1 MVGKVASAIAE
12 GIIRSGSDVE
22 NLKRLGYLTEESAQ
36 NPRAVKSARTK
47 YEKALKTSEAKLLRE
62 KSNIEGETVVSRGQL
77 EERPTLRPEDIEDT
91 VLVAHKGDITATDVT
106 IKELGGIEL
115 PEEVTSFGG
124 ANFPRMAR
132 NKEAEVY
139 WASMKS
145 AATPL
150 QNKAEVLEIVQDMP
164 VSAVYMSMGREGNY
178 FNQAFA
184 DALLQK
190 TQALNPP
197 KSAMDQFDAEIR
209 KSRPDWVGIR
219 SPEARSQLL
228 GVGGFKM
235 EGAGKLRST
244 FVSEIQKARYRDQG
258 FATIGNLEKALTDPD
273 LVGAQLGEAGYTVGQ
288 IGGDFGLPPI
298 DTHPSYNTGIRGRY
312 LGGFER
318 QVPPDVLFP
327 DAWKKLGEELTKP
340 TKGGAPKPLNYAQMV
355 DALSKRK
362 DLFQIADARWSDSV
376 SKWLEDNPKKGMKAA
391 IYAMGLPLPALMLLD
406 PQQAQAEA
414 IDAVY
419 SSVDGELTDEQLGS
433 VSRYMQ
439 IQNAYATMY
448 GQTAQPE
455 VYDSQLMSV
464 DMLPQTYQPTF
475 QNDDVTGKVLEA
487 RQGADL
493 SPYDR
498 AMMKAQ
504 VKQEPMTPFEA
515 IPARAERFAREVTIP
530 AISDIAGGLIEAP
543 RQAVAGFLD
552 ATAEAARMMESI
564 IPLGTISGAEPEYLE
579 IEADPRTVTGAGV
592 RAISQFVTGFIPALR
607 GVKALGV
614 TGIAAPAAAGAI
626 ADATVFDPQEDRLSN
641 LIQEVPAL
649 QNPVTEYLAAGPE
662 DTDAEGRLKNAIEGL
677 ALGGAG
683 DSVLQGIKLVKSR
696 RALVEVAE
704 AEGKPV
710 EQMIEE
716 AMATMKGGTP
726 APREMPP
733 GQEYIP
739 FDEAAEAVQPTIR
752 VPEFKPGTTEADPEA
767 ARNINLANLNTTEDV
782 STLIDEV
789 AKADAPNINE
799 ARRQKITN
807 DELPKLADDLGMTVE
822 DLLAR
827 RQGEAFNAEQI
838 LAARKVLVASGENL
852 VKLAGAAKNGSE
864 MDLALF
870 RRAMAQ
876 HRAIQSQ
883 VSGMTAEAGRA
894 LQSFRIVAASS
905 REQERLI
912 KEALQTTGGEAVS
925 RDMAAMLSELDSP
938 EKIGRFVKDANR
950 ATTKDQLYEI
960 WINGLLSSPT
970 THMVNILSNVMV
982 VGLTVGER
990 KIASSIGG
998 NIPPGETSAQL
1009 KGVVDGARDGF
1020 RLAWNVLKTGEPT
1033 DPLQKVEAEKFRA
1046 ITSENLNI
1054 AGPAGRFADFMG
1066 EAVRVPGRLLTAG
1079 DEFFKSVGYRME
1091 LYSQA
1096 YRQAFNEGLRDEAAA
1111 KRVVQI
1117 IENPPENIK
1126 QAAVDASR
1134 YQTFTNQ
1141 LGKTGKA
1148 VEQVRNNIPYARV
1161 VMPFVRTPV
1170 NIMSYTFERTPLAP
1184 LSGAFRE
1191 EIAAG
1196 GARRDLAMGKL
1207 IAGSMVMAVSAD
1219 LVLSGSVTGAGPTNP
1234 NMRNIMRA
1242 TGWQPYSLKVG
1253 DKYYAYNRLDPV
1265 GALLGLSADVT
1276 EIIGQTSEAEASQLA
1291 TAAALSVAQ
1300 NMASKTYMSGV
1311 TDFFDAFFGAST
1323 DPEAK
1328 NYKLDRYLQRMASSI
1343 IPASVANI
1351 ERTLNPELSATY
1363 GYLDRIKSRIPG
1375 YSEDLP
1381 PRRNIFGEPIVL
1393 EGGIGPDIMSPIYES
1408 TVKDDPV
1415 ADEMVRQ
1422 QVAVGMPRRQI
1433 QGIELD
1439 AQQYDRYVLL
1449 YSGIE
1454 AQMSLKKQ
1462 LRAMFD
1468 TRSYKNATDGPEGG
1482 KALMIKSVFTAY
1494 RDMAQQQM
1502 LAEDDQLTN
1511 QITLAQ
1517 EQRVE
1522 QLLGR

>member
-1 MVGKVASAIAE
+1 MVSKLITEVAE
-12 GIIRSGSDVE
+12 GVARAGAEAPKSGFKAYHGTPYQFEQFDLEKIGRGEGAQMYGYGLYFADEADTARGYRRNINADKLEAMNARMSEIAKELPKYEITGQYRQFNDPKGFELAAEYDRLMEDRSALKEFNITIGGQDINDVYNSLTGAKATDLDYQKAEIIEQIMIDGDTLGVVQRQEEYDAYPEDVYKWFKETVEPNFDAPGALYEVSINADPKYFLDWNAPMSRQSKEVQEAFGWSPKDAPSFTADDAVRSEGV
-22 NLKRLGYLTEESAQ
+22 NPLTRYRVPGY
-36 NPRAVKSARTK
+36 PGARTK
-47 YEKALKTSEAKLLRE
+47 EQAAENANKKAQELATEGLYGERAYYDLASE
-62 KSNIEGETVVSRGQL
+62 VSGRDAL
-77 EERPTLRPEDIEDT
+77 EI
-91 VLVAHKGDITATDVT
+91 ATDRA
-106 IKELGGIEL
+106 KERGIQGIRYEDPHASAGSKNYVIFDPRIIEISKQYGIAL
-115 PEEVTSFGG
+115 PMAGLML
-124 ANFPRMAR
+124 ANQ
-132 NKEAEVY
+132 EAE
-139 WASMKS
+139 AAESM
-145 AATPL
+145 
-150 QNKAEVLEIVQDMP
+150 
-164 VSAVYMSMGREGNY
+164 
-178 FNQAFA
+178 
-184 DALLQK
+184 
-190 TQALNPP
+190 
-197 KSAMDQFDAEIR
+197 
-209 KSRPDWVGIR
+209 
-219 SPEARSQLL
+219 
-228 GVGGFKM
+228 
-235 EGAGKLRST
+235 
-244 FVSEIQKARYRDQG
+244 
-258 FATIGNLEKALTDPD
+258 ALTTEPR
-273 LVGAQLGEAGYTVGQ
+273 
-288 IGGDFGLPPI
+288 PPM
-298 DTHPSYNTGIRGRY
+298 R
-312 LGGFER
+312 
-318 QVPPDVLFP
+318 
-327 DAWKKLGEELTKP
+327 
-340 TKGGAPKPLNYAQMV
+340 M
-355 DALSKRK
+355 
-362 DLFQIADARWSDSV
+362 
-376 SKWLEDNPKKGMKAA
+376 
-391 IYAMGLPLPALMLLD
+391 
-406 PQQAQAEA
+406 
-414 IDAVY
+414 
-419 SSVDGELTDEQLGS
+419 
-433 VSRYMQ
+433 
-439 IQNAYATMY
+439 
-448 GQTAQPE
+448 
-455 VYDSQLMSV
+455 
-464 DMLPQTYQPTF
+464 PTF
-475 QNDDVTGKVLEA
+475 ENDDATGKVLDA

-504 VKQEPMTPFEA
+504 AEQEPMSLYEA

-530 AISDIAGGLIEAP
+530 VARDVFGGLIEAP
-543 RQAVAGFLD
+543 RQALAGFLD
-552 ATAEAARMMESI
+552 ATAEAAKILDEAMGIEDV
-564 IPLGTISGAEPEYLE
+564 EYLT

-592 RAISQFVTGFIPALR
+592 RSISQFLTGFVPALR
-607 GVKALGV
+607 GVKAAGLKGV
-614 TGIAAPAAAGAI
+614 MAPATAGAF

-649 QNPVTEYLAAGPE
+649 QNPVTEYLAAGPD
-662 DTDAEGRLKNAIEGL
+662 DTDAEGRLKNAVEGL
-677 ALGGAG
+677 ALGGIADG
-683 DSVLQGIKLVKSR
+683 LMQGIKLVKSR
-696 RALVEVAE
+696 KALVETAE
-704 AEGKPV
+704 AEGKTV
-710 EQMIEE
+710 QGLMDE
-716 AMATMKGGTP
+716 AVATMKGGIP
-726 APREMPP
+726 VPDVMPP

-752 VPEFKPGTTEADPEA
+752 VAKFKPGTTEADPEA
-767 ARNINLANLNTTEDV
+767 AQNINLANLNTTEDV

-789 AKADAPNINE
+789 AKADAPNIND

-807 DELPKLADDLGMTVE
+807 DELPKLADDLGMTVD

-838 LAARKVLVASGENL
+838 LAARKILVASGENL
-852 VKLAGAAKNGSE
+852 VKLANAAKNGSE

-894 LQSFRIVAASS
+894 LQSFRVVAASS

-912 KEALQTTGGEAVS
+912 KEALETTGGEAVS

-970 THMVNILSNVMV
+970 THMVNILSNTMV
-982 VGLTVGER
+982 AALSVGER
-990 KIASSIGG
+990 KIASAIGP

-1009 KGVVDGARDGF
+1009 KGLVDGARDGF
-1020 RLAWNVLKTGEPT
+1020 RLAWNALKTGEPT

-1046 ITSENLNI
+1046 VTSENLNI

-1066 EAVRVPGRLLTAG
+1066 EMIRVPGRLLTAG

-1091 LYSQA
+1091 LYAQA

-1111 KRVVQI
+1111 KRVIEI
-1117 IENPPENIK
+1117 IENPPENIR
-1126 QAAVDASR
+1126 QSAIDAAR

-1184 LSGAFRE
+1184 LSSSFRE

-1196 GARRDLAMGKL
+1196 GARRDLALGKL
-1207 IAGSMVMAVSAD
+1207 IAGSMAMAVSAD
-1219 LVLSGSVTGAGPTNP
+1219 LVMSGSITGAGPTNRD
-1234 NMRNIMRA
+1234 MRNIMRA
-1242 TGWQPYSLKVG
+1242 TGWQPYSIKVG

-1276 EIIGQTSEAEASQLA
+1276 EIIGQTTEAEASQLA

-1323 DPEAK
+1323 DPEAN
-1328 NYKLDRYLQRMASSI
+1328 NYKLDRYLQRMVASV

-1351 ERTLNPELSATY
+1351 ERTMSPEMSATY
-1363 GYLDRIKSRIPG
+1363 GYIDRIKSRLPG

-1381 PRRNIFGEPIVL
+1381 PRRNIFGEPVVL
-1393 EGGIGPDIMSPIYES
+1393 EGGIGPDIMSPIYTS
-1408 TVKDDPV
+1408 TVKDDPI

-1422 QVAVGMPRRQI
+1422 QVAIGMPRRQI
-1433 QGIELD
+1433 KGVELD
-1439 AQQYDRYVLL
+1439 AQQYDRYILL

-1454 AQMSLKKQ
+1454 ADYTLREQ
-1462 LRAMFD
+1462 LSIMFD
-1468 TRSYKNATDGPEGG
+1468 SREYKNASDGPEGG

-1494 RDMAQQQM
+1494 RDMAQAQM

-1511 QITLAQ
+1511 QVTLAQ

-1522 QLLGR
+1522 KLLGR

>member
-1 MVGKVASAIAE
+1 MVSKVITAVAE
-12 GIIRSGSDVE
+12 GVAKAGPETPKSGFKAYHGTPHEFEQFDIEKIGTGEGAQAYGYGLYFAEREDIARGYRDSLSQGVKPEFRPSNKANMKDWEKEAKQFFPEDKEMQAAFTLFNQMPNKEAILAEYDFVTSQPFNKGKPYTWNDIEFSRERLSDLSDVFYDPGNIYEVNIKAGEDELINWDKPVAEQSPKIRDALLKLEGVDE
-22 NLKRLGYLTEESAQ
+22 NTKGEFAYYRLAPQATGKEAQ
-36 NPRAVKSARTK
+36 KQAT
-47 YEKALKTSEAKLLRE
+47 EKA
-62 KSNIEGETVVSRGQL
+62 
-77 EERPTLRPEDIEDT
+77 
-91 VLVAHKGDITATDVT
+91 
-106 IKELGGIEL
+106 KELGI
-115 PEEVTSFGG
+115 
-124 ANFPRMAR
+124 
-132 NKEAEVY
+132 K
-139 WASMKS
+139 
-145 AATPL
+145 
-150 QNKAEVLEIVQDMP
+150 
-164 VSAVYMSMGREGNY
+164 
-178 FNQAFA
+178 
-184 DALLQK
+184 
-190 TQALNPP
+190 
-197 KSAMDQFDAEIR
+197 
-209 KSRPDWVGIR
+209 GIR
-219 SPEARSQLL
+219 YADGFSRKTE
-228 GVGGFKM
+228 GGTSNFVIFDPRIIEISKQYGIALPM
-235 EGAGKLRST
+235 AGL
-244 FVSEIQKARYRDQG
+244 ILANQD
-258 FATIGNLEKALTDPD
+258 
-273 LVGAQLGEAGYTVGQ
+273 
-288 IGGDFGLPPI
+288 
-298 DTHPSYNTGIRGRY
+298 
-312 LGGFER
+312 
-318 QVPPDVLFP
+318 
-327 DAWKKLGEELTKP
+327 
-340 TKGGAPKPLNYAQMV
+340 
-355 DALSKRK
+355 
-362 DLFQIADARWSDSV
+362 
-376 SKWLEDNPKKGMKAA
+376 
-391 IYAMGLPLPALMLLD
+391 
-406 PQQAQAEA
+406 AQAAESMA
-414 IDAVY
+414 LITEPRPPMRV
-419 SSVDGELTDEQLGS
+419 
-433 VSRYMQ
+433 
-439 IQNAYATMY
+439 
-448 GQTAQPE
+448 
-455 VYDSQLMSV
+455 
-464 DMLPQTYQPTF
+464 PTF
-475 QNDDVTGKVLEA
+475 ENDDATGKVLDA

-504 VKQEPMTPFEA
+504 AQQEPMTPFEA
-515 IPARAERFAREVTIP
+515 IPARAERFAREVTLP
-530 AISDIAGGLIEAP
+530 AFRDIFGGAIEAP

-552 ATAEAARMMESI
+552 ATAEAARVMESI
-564 IPLGTISGAEPEYLE
+564 IPLGTISGAEPEYIE

-592 RAISQFVTGFIPALR
+592 RAISQFLTGFIPALR

-614 TGIAAPAAAGAI
+614 TGVAAPAAAGAI

-641 LIQEVPAL
+641 LIQDVPAL
-649 QNPVTEYLAAGPE
+649 QNPITEYLAAGPE
-662 DTDAEGRLKNAIEGL
+662 DTDAEGRFKNAIEGL
-677 ALGGAG
+677 ALGGVADG
-683 DSVLQGIKLVKSR
+683 IIQGVRLVKNR
-696 RALVEVAE
+696 RALVEAAE

-716 AMATMKGGTP
+716 AMATMKGGMP
-726 APREMPP
+726 VPRDVMPP

-807 DELPKLADDLGMTVE
+807 DELPKLADDLGMTVD

-827 RQGEAFNAEQI
+827 RQGAAFNAEQI
-838 LAARKVLVASGENL
+838 LAARKILVASGENL
-852 VKLAGAAKNGSE
+852 VKLANAAKNGSE

-870 RRAMAQ
+870 RRAMSQ

-894 LQSFRIVAASS
+894 LQSFRVVAASS

-912 KEALQTTGGEAVS
+912 KEALETTGGEAVS

-950 ATTKDQLYEI
+950 ATTKDQLYEV

-970 THMVNILSNVMV
+970 THMVNILSNTIVAA
-982 VGLTVGER
+982 LTVGER
-990 KIASSIGG
+990 KIASAIGP

-1009 KGVVDGARDGF
+1009 KGLVDGARDGF
-1020 RLAWNVLKTGEPT
+1020 RLAWNALKTGEPT
-1033 DPLQKVEAEKFRA
+1033 DPMQKVEAEKFRA
-1046 ITSENLNI
+1046 VTSENLNI

-1066 EAVRVPGRLLTAG
+1066 EAIRVPGRLLTAG
-1079 DEFFKSVGYRME
+1079 DEYFKSVGYRME
-1091 LYSQA
+1091 LYAQA
-1096 YRQAFNEGLRDEAAA
+1096 YRQAFNEGLRDEAVA
-1111 KRVVQI
+1111 KRAVEI

-1126 QAAVDASR
+1126 QAAIDASR

-1170 NIMSYTFERTPLAP
+1170 NVMSYAFERTPLAP
-1184 LSGAFRE
+1184 LSSSFRE

-1196 GARRDLAMGKL
+1196 GARRDLALGKL
-1207 IAGSMVMAVSAD
+1207 IAGSMAMAVSAD
-1219 LVLSGSVTGAGPTNP
+1219 LVLSGSITGAGPTNP
-1234 NMRNIMRA
+1234 KMRNIMRA
-1242 TGWQPYSLKVG
+1242 TGWQPYSIKVG

-1276 EIIGQTSEAEASQLA
+1276 EIIGQTTEAEAAQIA

-1311 TDFFDAFFGAST
+1311 TDFFDAFFSASL
-1323 DPEAK
+1323 DPESS
-1328 NYKLDRYLQRMASSI
+1328 NYKLTSYLQRMAASVV
-1343 IPASVANI
+1343 PASVANI
-1351 ERTLNPELSATY
+1351 ERFLSPEMSATY
-1363 GYLDRIKSRIPG
+1363 GFLDRVKSRIPG
-1375 YSEDLP
+1375 YSDDLP
-1381 PRRNIFGEPIVL
+1381 PRRNIFGEPVVL
-1393 EGGIGPDIMSPIYES
+1393 EGGIGPDIMSPIYTS
-1408 TVKDDPV
+1408 TAKDDPV

-1454 AQMSLKKQ
+1454 APTSLKDQ
-1462 LRAMFD
+1462 LRTMFN
-1468 TRSYKNATDGPEGG
+1468 TREYKNASDGPEGG

-1494 RDMAQQQM
+1494 RDMAQAQM

-1522 QLLGR
+1522 KLLGR

>member
-1 MVGKVASAIAE
+1 MSRAKLIELSRRALDGDEAAVASLRTEDVDVPDQDLLRRAKNRINRIEQEAMRVPFE
-12 GIIRSGSDVE
+12 KPKTGFKAYHGTPYRFDEFDVE
-22 NLKRLGYLTEESAQ
+22 RIGRGEGAQMYGYGLYFADEADTARGYRRNINADKLDAMNNRMSEIAKELPKYDIPGQYRQYNDPKGFELAAEYDRLMEDRSA
-36 NPRAVKSARTK
+36 
-47 YEKALKTSEAKLLRE
+47 LRE
-62 KSNIEGETVVSRGQL
+62 FNITIGGR
-77 EERPTLRPEDIEDT
+77 DINDFYSGLT
-91 VLVAHKGDITATDVT
+91 GARATD
-106 IKELGGIEL
+106 LD
-115 PEEVTSFGG
+115 
-124 ANFPRMAR
+124 
-132 NKEAEVY
+132 Y
-139 WASMKS
+139 
-145 AATPL
+145 
-150 QNKAEVLEIVQDMP
+150 QKAEIIEQIMIDGDMLGVVQRQEEYDAYPEGVYKWFKETIEPNFDAPGALYEVGIRADKSELLDWNKP
-164 VSAVYMSMGREGNY
+164 VSEQPPAIR
-178 FNQAFA
+178 
-184 DALLQK
+184 DALLEKGIKETADGRTVYYGLAADAKGRDAQK
-190 TQALNPP
+190 KATEA
-197 KSAMDQFDAEIR
+197 AEKLGI
-209 KSRPDWVGIR
+209 KGIR
-219 SPEARSQLL
+219 YEDPQARAGSKNYVIFDPRTIDIATRYGIALPMAGLMLANQEAEAAES
-228 GVGGFKM
+228 M
-235 EGAGKLRST
+235 
-244 FVSEIQKARYRDQG
+244 
-258 FATIGNLEKALTDPD
+258 ALTTEPR
-273 LVGAQLGEAGYTVGQ
+273 
-288 IGGDFGLPPI
+288 PPM
-298 DTHPSYNTGIRGRY
+298 R
-312 LGGFER
+312 
-318 QVPPDVLFP
+318 
-327 DAWKKLGEELTKP
+327 
-340 TKGGAPKPLNYAQMV
+340 M
-355 DALSKRK
+355 
-362 DLFQIADARWSDSV
+362 
-376 SKWLEDNPKKGMKAA
+376 
-391 IYAMGLPLPALMLLD
+391 
-406 PQQAQAEA
+406 
-414 IDAVY
+414 
-419 SSVDGELTDEQLGS
+419 
-433 VSRYMQ
+433 
-439 IQNAYATMY
+439 
-448 GQTAQPE
+448 
-455 VYDSQLMSV
+455 
-464 DMLPQTYQPTF
+464 PTF
-475 QNDDVTGKVLEA
+475 ENDDATGKVLDA

-493 SPYDR
+493 TPAQR
-498 AMMKAQ
+498 ARARMQ
-504 VKQEPMTPFEA
+504 TKQEPMTPFEA

-530 AISDIAGGLIEAP
+530 AFRDIFGGAIEAP

-552 ATAEAARMMESI
+552 ATAEAARVMESI
-564 IPLGTISGAEPEYLE
+564 IPLGTISGAEPEYIE

-592 RAISQFVTGFIPALR
+592 RAISQFLTGFIPALR

-614 TGIAAPAAAGAI
+614 TGVAAPAAAGAI
-626 ADATVFDPQEDRLSN
+626 ADATVFDPQEERLSN
-641 LIQEVPAL
+641 LIQEVPGL
-649 QNPVTEYLAAGPE
+649 QNPITEYLAAGPE
-662 DTDAEGRLKNAIEGL
+662 DTDAEGRFKNAVEGL
-677 ALGGAG
+677 ALGGVADG
-683 DSVLQGIKLVKSR
+683 LIQGVRLVKNR

-710 EQMIEE
+710 EQMIDE
-716 AMATMKGGTP
+716 AMATMKGGMPT
-726 APREMPP
+726 PREMPP

-752 VPEFKPGTTEADPEA
+752 VPEFKMGATDAEPEA

-789 AKADAPNINE
+789 ARADAPNIND

-807 DELPKLADDLGMTVE
+807 QDLPKLADDLGMTVD

-870 RRAMAQ
+870 RRAMSQ

-894 LQSFRIVAASS
+894 LQSFRVVAASS

-925 RDMAAMLSELDSP
+925 RDMAAMLSELDDP
-938 EKIGRFVKDANR
+938 AQIGRFVKDANK
-950 ATTKDQLYEI
+950 ATTKDQLYEV

-970 THMVNILSNVMV
+970 THMVNILSNTIVAA
-982 VGLTVGER
+982 LTVGER
-990 KIASSIGG
+990 KIASAIGP

-1009 KGVVDGARDGF
+1009 KGLVDGARDGF
-1020 RLAWNVLKTGEPT
+1020 RLAWNALKTGEPT
-1033 DPLQKVEAEKFRA
+1033 DPMQKVEAEKFRA
-1046 ITSENLNI
+1046 VTSENLNI

-1066 EAVRVPGRLLTAG
+1066 EAIRVPGRLLTAG
-1079 DEFFKSVGYRME
+1079 DEYFKSVGYRME
-1091 LYSQA
+1091 LYAQA

-1111 KRVVQI
+1111 KRVVEI

-1126 QAAVDASR
+1126 QSAIDASR

-1170 NIMSYTFERTPLAP
+1170 NVMSYAFERTPLAP
-1184 LSGAFRE
+1184 LSGSFRE

-1207 IAGSMVMAVSAD
+1207 IAGSMAMAVSAD
-1219 LVLSGSVTGAGPTNP
+1219 LVLSGSITGAGPTNP
-1234 NMRNIMRA
+1234 KMRNIMRA
-1242 TGWQPYSLKVG
+1242 TGWQPYSIKVG

-1276 EIIGQTSEAEASQLA
+1276 EIIGQTTEAEAAQIA

-1311 TDFFDAFFGAST
+1311 TDFFDAFFSASL
-1323 DPEAK
+1323 DPESS
-1328 NYKLDRYLQRMASSI
+1328 NYKLTSYLQRMAASVV
-1343 IPASVANI
+1343 PASVANI
-1351 ERTLNPELSATY
+1351 ERFLSPEMSATY
-1363 GYLDRIKSRIPG
+1363 GFLDRVKSRIPG
-1375 YSEDLP
+1375 YSDDLP

-1393 EGGIGPDIMSPIYES
+1393 EGGIGPDIMSPIYTS
-1408 TVKDDPV
+1408 TAKDDPV

-1454 AQMSLKKQ
+1454 AQMSLKDQ
-1462 LRAMFD
+1462 LRTMFNA
-1468 TRSYKNATDGPEGG
+1468 REYKNASDGPEGG

-1494 RDMAQQQM
+1494 RDMAQAQM

-1522 QLLGR
+1522 KLLGR

>member
-1 MVGKVASAIAE
+1 MSRAKLIELSRRALDGDEAAVASLRTEDVDVPDEALLRRAQNRINKIERDAFRVPYEKPKAGFKAYHASPYRFTAFDNEKIGRGE
-12 GIIRSGSDVE
+12 GAQAYGEGS
-22 NLKRLGYLTEESAQ
+22 YLTETTD
-36 NPRAVKSARTK
+36 SARPFRRNINRDRLEGINDRLSEISKELPK
-47 YEKALKTSEAKLLRE
+47 YEIAGMYRE
-62 KSNIEGETVVSRGQL
+62 FNDPKGFELAGEYDRLIDERSGLSDFNITIANR
-77 EERPTLRPEDIEDT
+77 DINDVYSDLT
-91 VLVAHKGDITATDVT
+91 GARATDLDYQKAEIIEQIMIDGDTLGVVQRQEKYDVYPEGLYKWFKETIQPNFDAPGALYEVT
-106 IKELGGIEL
+106 IKADKSELL
-115 PEEVTSFGG
+115 DW
-124 ANFPRMAR
+124 
-132 NKEAEVY
+132 NK
-139 WASMKS
+139 
-145 AATPL
+145 
-150 QNKAEVLEIVQDMP
+150 P
-164 VSAVYMSMGREGNY
+164 VSEQPPAIR
-178 FNQAFA
+178 
-184 DALLQK
+184 DALLAK
-190 TQALNPP
+190 
-197 KSAMDQFDAEIR
+197 
-209 KSRPDWVGIR
+209 GIK
-219 SPEARSQLL
+219 ETT
-228 GVGGFKM
+228 
-235 EGAGKLRST
+235 AG
-244 FVSEIQKARYRDQG
+244 
-258 FATIGNLEKALTDPD
+258 
-273 LVGAQLGEAGYTVGQ
+273 
-288 IGGDFGLPPI
+288 
-298 DTHPSYNTGIRGRY
+298 
-312 LGGFER
+312 
-318 QVPPDVLFP
+318 
-327 DAWKKLGEELTKP
+327 
-340 TKGGAPKPLNYAQMV
+340 
-355 DALSKRK
+355 
-362 DLFQIADARWSDSV
+362 
-376 SKWLEDNPKKGMKAA
+376 
-391 IYAMGLPLPALMLLD
+391 
-406 PQQAQAEA
+406 
-414 IDAVY
+414 
-419 SSVDGELTDEQLGS
+419 
-433 VSRYMQ
+433 
-439 IQNAYATMY
+439 QNAYYQLAKDAKGPDAQKKASEAAEKLGIKGIQYEDPYAKAGAKNFVIFDPRTLDIATRY
-448 GQTAQPE
+448 GIALPMAGLMLANQDAQAAE
-455 VYDSQLMSV
+455 SMSLTTEPRPP
-464 DMLPQTYQPTF
+464 MRMPTF
-475 QNDDVTGKVLEA
+475 ENDDATGKVLDA

-504 VKQEPMTPFEA
+504 VDQEPMTPFEA

-592 RAISQFVTGFIPALR
+592 RAISQFLTGFIPALR

-614 TGIAAPAAAGAI
+614 TGVAAPATAGAI
-626 ADATVFDPQEDRLSN
+626 ADATVFDPQEERLSN
-641 LIQEVPAL
+641 LIQDVPSL
-649 QNPVTEYLAAGPE
+649 QNPITEYLAAGPE
-662 DTDAEGRLKNAIEGL
+662 DTDAEGRFKNAVEGL
-677 ALGGAG
+677 ALGGAA
-683 DSVLQGIKLVKSR
+683 DSLIQGVRLVKSR
-696 RALVEVAE
+696 RALVEAAE

-716 AMATMKGGTP
+716 AMATMKGGMPT
-726 APREMPP
+726 PREMPP

-752 VPEFKPGTTEADPEA
+752 VPEFKMGATDAEPEA

-789 AKADAPNINE
+789 ARADAPNMND

-807 DELPKLADDLGMTVE
+807 QDLPKLADDLGMTVE

-827 RQGEAFNAEQI
+827 RQGSAFNAEQI
-838 LAARKVLVASGENL
+838 LAARKILVASGENL

-870 RRAMAQ
+870 RRAMGQ
-876 HRAIQSQ
+876 HRAIQAQ

-894 LQSFRIVAASS
+894 LQSFRVVAASS
-905 REQERLI
+905 REQERMI

-925 RDMAAMLSELDSP
+925 RDMAAMLSELDDP
-938 EKIGRFVKDANR
+938 AQIGRFVKDANR
-950 ATTKDQLYEI
+950 ATTKDQLYEV

-1046 ITSENLNI
+1046 VTSENLNI
-1054 AGPAGRFADFMG
+1054 AGPAGRFADYMG
-1066 EAVRVPGRLLTAG
+1066 EAIRVPGRLLTAG
-1079 DEFFKSVGYRME
+1079 DEFFKAIGYRME

-1096 YRQAFNEGLRDEAAA
+1096 YRQTFNEGLRDQAAA
-1111 KRVVQI
+1111 KRVIEI

-1184 LSGAFRE
+1184 LSSAFRE

-1196 GARRDLAMGKL
+1196 GARRDLALGKL
-1207 IAGSMVMAVSAD
+1207 ISGSMLMAVSAD
-1219 LVLSGSVTGAGPTNP
+1219 LTLSGSVTGAGPTDP
-1234 NMRNIMRA
+1234 KMRNIMRA
-1242 TGWQPYSLKVG
+1242 TGWQPYSIKIG
-1253 DKYYAYNRLDPV
+1253 DKYYAYGRLDPV
-1265 GALLGLSADVT
+1265 GALLGLAADVT
-1276 EIIGQTSEAEASQLA
+1276 EIIGQTDEAEASQLA

-1300 NMASKTYMSGV
+1300 NMASKTYMSSV

-1328 NYKLDRYLQRMASSI
+1328 NYKLDRYLQRMVSSAV
-1343 IPASVANI
+1343 PSFVANI
-1351 ERTLNPELSATY
+1351 ERNLSPEMSATY
-1363 GYLDRIKSRIPG
+1363 GYIDRIKSRLPG
-1375 YSEDLP
+1375 YSDDLP

-1393 EGGIGPDIMSPIYES
+1393 EGGIGPDIMSPIYAS
-1408 TVKDDPV
+1408 TAKDNPV

-1422 QVAVGMPRRQI
+1422 QVSVGMPGRVI
-1433 QGIELD
+1433 ESVELD
-1439 AQQYDRYVLL
+1439 AQQYDRYILL

-1454 AQMSLKKQ
+1454 TQVSLIDQ
-1462 LRAMFD
+1462 LRITMNSQ
-1468 TRSYKNATDGPEGG
+1468 SYKKSSDGPEGG
-1482 KALMIKSVFTAY
+1482 KAIFIKAIFDQYKLQAQAKMLQEDGRLMNMVNEARERK
-1494 RDMAQQQM
+1494 MA
-1502 LAEDDQLTN
+1502 LR
-1511 QITLAQ
+1511 I
-1517 EQRVE
+1517 
-1522 QLLGR
+1522 GR

>member
-1 MVGKVASAIAE
+1 MSRAKLIELSRRALEGDEAAVASLRTE
-12 GIIRSGSDVE
+12 DVDVPDE
-22 NLKRLGYLTEESAQ
+22 ALLRRAQ
-36 NPRAVKSARTK
+36 NRINKIEQEAMRVPFEKPKAGFKAYHGTPYRFEQFDLEKIGTGEGAQAYGYGLYFAGEPDVARGYRQTLARDKLVTPKGETFDSSSLQHLNTRARFRHSLDLGPDEATRLAIQRGEELLPSANEQTRPMLESDLATLRRFQDEGGLAEPTTTNLSGL
-47 YEKALKTSEAKLLRE
+47 YRELTGANATELDYQKAEIVEQIMIDGDVLGVIERQKDFDSYSPEAFNWFKE
-62 KSNIEGETVVSRGQL
+62 NIE
-77 EERPTLRPEDIEDT
+77 PTYEAPGALYQVDI
-91 VLVAHKGDITATDVT
+91 
-106 IKELGGIEL
+106 
-115 PEEVTSFGG
+115 
-124 ANFPRMAR
+124 
-132 NKEAEVY
+132 
-139 WASMKS
+139 
-145 AATPL
+145 
-150 QNKAEVLEIVQDMP
+150 
-164 VSAVYMSMGREGNY
+164 
-178 FNQAFA
+178 QADP
-184 DALLQK
+184 DALLDWDTPIENQSPK
-190 TQALNPP
+190 VKKILEDAGLYDPKIQPQIEELQAQ
-197 KSAMDQFDAEIR
+197 AAELAQDRDPITNAIR
-209 KSRPDWVGIR
+209 EEKKW
-219 SPEARSQLL
+219 
-228 GVGGFKM
+228 
-235 EGAGKLRST
+235 
-244 FVSEIQKARYRDQG
+244 
-258 FATIGNLEKALTDPD
+258 FATTNKIDELQRKANLGKT
-273 LVGAQLGEAGYTVGQ
+273 
-288 IGGDFGLPPI
+288 GLP
-298 DTHPSYNTGIRGRY
+298 IRGRDLY
-312 LGGFER
+312 YRLASEATGPNAQRQATLKAQELGFAGIKYF
-318 QVPPDVLFP
+318 
-327 DAWKKLGEELTKP
+327 DANSRAAAEGTK
-340 TKGGAPKPLNYAQMV
+340 NYVIFDPRIIDISKQYGI
-355 DALSKRK
+355 ALPM
-362 DLFQIADARWSDSV
+362 A
-376 SKWLEDNPKKGMKAA
+376 
-391 IYAMGLPLPALMLLD
+391 GLILANQD
-406 PQQAQAEA
+406 AQAAE
-414 IDAVY
+414 
-419 SSVDGELTDEQLGS
+419 SMSLTTEPRPPMR
-433 VSRYMQ
+433 V
-439 IQNAYATMY
+439 
-448 GQTAQPE
+448 
-455 VYDSQLMSV
+455 
-464 DMLPQTYQPTF
+464 PTF
-475 QNDDVTGKVLEA
+475 ENDDATGKVLDA

-498 AMMKAQ
+498 AMMKRQAE
-504 VKQEPMTPFEA
+504 QEPMTPFEA
-515 IPARAERFAREVTIP
+515 IPARAERLAREVTLP
-530 AISDIAGGLIEAP
+530 AFADIFGGAIEAP

-552 ATAEAARMMESI
+552 ATAEAARVMESI
-564 IPLGTISGAEPEYLE
+564 IPLGTISGAEPEYIE

-592 RAISQFVTGFIPALR
+592 RAISQFLTGFVPALR

-614 TGIAAPAAAGAI
+614 TGVAAPAAAGAI
-626 ADATVFDPQEDRLSN
+626 ADATVFDPQEERLSN
-641 LIQEVPAL
+641 LIQDVPAL
-649 QNPVTEYLAAGPE
+649 ENPITEYLAAGPE
-662 DTDAEGRLKNAIEGL
+662 DTDAEGRFKNAIEGL
-677 ALGGAG
+677 ALGGVADG
-683 DSVLQGIKLVKSR
+683 LIQGIRLVKNR

-716 AMATMKGGTP
+716 AMATMKGGMP
-726 APREMPP
+726 VPRDVMPP

-789 AKADAPNINE
+789 AKADAPNIND

-807 DELPKLADDLGMTVE
+807 DELPKLADDLGMTVD

-838 LAARKVLVASGENL
+838 LAARKILVASGENL
-852 VKLAGAAKNGSE
+852 VKLANAAKNGSE

-870 RRAMAQ
+870 RRAMSQ

-894 LQSFRIVAASS
+894 LQSFRVVAASS

-912 KEALQTTGGEAVS
+912 KEALETTGGEAVS

-938 EKIGRFVKDANR
+938 EKIGRFVKDANK
-950 ATTKDQLYEI
+950 ATTKDQLYEV

-970 THMVNILSNVMV
+970 THMVNILSNTMV
-982 VGLTVGER
+982 AALTVGER
-990 KIASSIGG
+990 KIASAIGP

-1009 KGVVDGARDGF
+1009 KGLVDGARDGF
-1020 RLAWNVLKTGEPT
+1020 RLAWNALKTGEPT
-1033 DPLQKVEAEKFRA
+1033 DPMQKVEAEKFRA
-1046 ITSENLNI
+1046 VTSENLNI

-1066 EAVRVPGRLLTAG
+1066 EAIRVPGRLLTAG
-1079 DEFFKSVGYRME
+1079 DEYFKSVGYRME
-1091 LYSQA
+1091 LYAQA

-1111 KRVVQI
+1111 KRVVEI

-1126 QAAVDASR
+1126 QAAIDASR

-1170 NIMSYTFERTPLAP
+1170 NVMSYAFERTPLAP
-1184 LSGAFRE
+1184 LSSSFRE

-1207 IAGSMVMAVSAD
+1207 IAGSMAMAVSAD
-1219 LVLSGSVTGAGPTNP
+1219 LVMSGSITGAGPTNP
-1234 NMRNIMRA
+1234 KMRNIMRA
-1242 TGWQPYSLKVG
+1242 TGWQPYSIKVG

-1276 EIIGQTSEAEASQLA
+1276 EIIGQTTEAEAAQIA

-1311 TDFFDAFFGAST
+1311 TDFFDAFFSASL
-1323 DPEAK
+1323 DPESS
-1328 NYKLDRYLQRMASSI
+1328 NYKLTSYLQRMAASVV
-1343 IPASVANI
+1343 PASVANI
-1351 ERTLNPELSATY
+1351 ERFLSPEMSATY
-1363 GYLDRIKSRIPG
+1363 GFLDRVKSRIPG
-1375 YSEDLP
+1375 YSDDLP

-1393 EGGIGPDIMSPIYES
+1393 EGGIGPDIMSPIYTS

-1454 AQMSLKKQ
+1454 APTSLKDQ
-1462 LRAMFD
+1462 LRTMFN
-1468 TRSYKNATDGPEGG
+1468 TREYKNASDGPEGG

-1494 RDMAQQQM
+1494 RDMAQAQM

-1522 QLLGR
+1522 KLLGR

>member
-1 MVGKVASAIAE
+1 MSRAKLIELSRRALDGDEAAVASLRTE
-12 GIIRSGSDVE
+12 DVDVPDE
-22 NLKRLGYLTEESAQ
+22 ALLKRAQNRINKIEREAFRVPFEKPKAGFKAYTGSPYRFSEFDREKIGRGEGAQMYGEGFYLTETTD
-36 NPRAVKSARTK
+36 SARPFRRNINRDRLEGINDRLSEISKELPK
-47 YEKALKTSEAKLLRE
+47 YEIAGMYRE
-62 KSNIEGETVVSRGQL
+62 FNDPKGFELAGEYDRLMDERSGLSDFNITVGGK
-77 EERPTLRPEDIEDT
+77 DINDLYSDLT
-91 VLVAHKGDITATDVT
+91 GARATDLDYQKAEIIEQIMIDGDTLGVVQRQEEYDAYPEGVYKWFKETIQPNFDAPGALYEVT
-106 IKELGGIEL
+106 IKADKSELL
-115 PEEVTSFGG
+115 DW
-124 ANFPRMAR
+124 
-132 NKEAEVY
+132 NK
-139 WASMKS
+139 
-145 AATPL
+145 
-150 QNKAEVLEIVQDMP
+150 P
-164 VSAVYMSMGREGNY
+164 VSDQPPAIR
-178 FNQAFA
+178 
-184 DALLQK
+184 DALLAK
-190 TQALNPP
+190 
-197 KSAMDQFDAEIR
+197 
-209 KSRPDWVGIR
+209 GIK
-219 SPEARSQLL
+219 EAT
-228 GVGGFKM
+228 
-235 EGAGKLRST
+235 AGKNAYYELAKDAKGPDAQKKAT
-244 FVSEIQKARYRDQG
+244 EAAEALGIKGIQYEDPYAQAGAKNFVIFDPRTLDIATRYGIALPMAGLMLANQE
-258 FATIGNLEKALTDPD
+258 AEAAEYMALTTEPR
-273 LVGAQLGEAGYTVGQ
+273 
-288 IGGDFGLPPI
+288 PPM
-298 DTHPSYNTGIRGRY
+298 R
-312 LGGFER
+312 
-318 QVPPDVLFP
+318 V
-327 DAWKKLGEELTKP
+327 
-340 TKGGAPKPLNYAQMV
+340 
-355 DALSKRK
+355 
-362 DLFQIADARWSDSV
+362 
-376 SKWLEDNPKKGMKAA
+376 
-391 IYAMGLPLPALMLLD
+391 
-406 PQQAQAEA
+406 
-414 IDAVY
+414 
-419 SSVDGELTDEQLGS
+419 
-433 VSRYMQ
+433 
-439 IQNAYATMY
+439 
-448 GQTAQPE
+448 
-455 VYDSQLMSV
+455 
-464 DMLPQTYQPTF
+464 PTF
-475 QNDDVTGKVLEA
+475 ENDDATGKVLDA

-504 VKQEPMTPFEA
+504 AQQEPMTPFEA

-530 AISDIAGGLIEAP
+530 AFKDIFGGAIEAP

-552 ATAEAARMMESI
+552 ATAEAASMMESI
-564 IPLGTISGAEPEYLE
+564 IPLGTISGAEPEYIE

-592 RAISQFVTGFIPALR
+592 RAISQFLKGFVPALR

-614 TGIAAPAAAGAI
+614 TGFAAPAAAGAI
-626 ADATVFDPQEDRLSN
+626 AYASVFYPQEERLSN
-641 LIQEVPAL
+641 LIQEVPEL
-649 QNPVTEYLAAGPE
+649 QNPITEYLAASPE
-662 DTDAEGRLKNAIEGL
+662 DTDAEGRLKGALEGL
-677 ALGGAG
+677 LAGGIADG
-683 DSVLQGIKLVKSR
+683 LIQGIRLVKSR

-710 EQMIEE
+710 EQMIDE
-716 AMATMKGGTP
+716 AMATMKGGMPT
-726 APREMPP
+726 PREMPP

-752 VPEFKPGTTEADPEA
+752 VPEFKMGATDAEPEA

-789 AKADAPNINE
+789 ARADAPNIND

-807 DELPKLADDLGMTVE
+807 QDLPKLADDLGMTVD

-838 LAARKVLVASGENL
+838 LAARKVLVASGESL

-870 RRAMAQ
+870 RRAMSQ
-876 HRAIQSQ
+876 HRAIQAQ

-894 LQSFRIVAASS
+894 LQSFRVVAASS

-912 KEALQTTGGEAVS
+912 KEALETTGGEAVS
-925 RDMAAMLSELDSP
+925 RDMAAMLSELDDP
-938 EKIGRFVKDANR
+938 AQIGRFVKDANK
-950 ATTKDQLYEI
+950 ATTKDQLYEA

-970 THMVNILSNVMV
+970 THMVNILSNTIVAA
-982 VGLTVGER
+982 LTVGER
-990 KIASSIGG
+990 KIASAIGP

-1009 KGVVDGARDGF
+1009 KGLVDGARDGF

-1066 EAVRVPGRLLTAG
+1066 EAIRVPGRLLTAG
-1079 DEFFKSVGYRME
+1079 DEYFKSVGYRME
-1091 LYSQA
+1091 LYAQA

-1111 KRVVQI
+1111 KRVVEI

-1126 QAAVDASR
+1126 QSAIDASR

-1184 LSGAFRE
+1184 LSSAFRE

-1207 IAGSMVMAVSAD
+1207 ISGSMLMAVSAD
-1219 LVLSGSVTGAGPTNP
+1219 LTLSGSITGAGPTDP
-1234 NMRNIMRA
+1234 KMRNIMRA
-1242 TGWQPYSLKVG
+1242 TGWQPYSIKIG

-1276 EIIGQTSEAEASQLA
+1276 EIIGQTTEAEASQLA

-1328 NYKLDRYLQRMASSI
+1328 NYKLDRYLQRMVSSAV
-1343 IPASVANI
+1343 PSFVANI
-1351 ERTLNPELSATY
+1351 ERNLSPEMSATY
-1363 GYLDRIKSRIPG
+1363 GYIDRIKSRLPG
-1375 YSEDLP
+1375 YSDDLP

-1393 EGGIGPDIMSPIYES
+1393 EGGIGPDIMSPIYTS
-1408 TVKDDPV
+1408 TAKDDPI

-1454 AQMSLKKQ
+1454 AQTSLKDQ
-1462 LRAMFD
+1462 LRTMFN
-1468 TRSYKNATDGPEGG
+1468 TREYKNASDGPEGG
-1482 KALMIKSVFTAY
+1482 KALMVKSVFTAY
-1494 RDMAQQQM
+1494 RDMAQAQM
-1502 LAEDDQLTN
+1502 LAEDETLTN

-1522 QLLGR
+1522 KLLGR

>member
-1 MVGKVASAIAE
+1 MVSKVITAVAE
-12 GIIRSGSDVE
+12 GVAKAGPETPKSGFKAYHGSPYQFEQFDIEKIGTGEGAQAYGYGLYFAESEDVA
-22 NLKRLGYLTEESAQ
+22 RGYREALTEPRIEVGGKPADLIYTADIRERFSDLYDEVGDEISQERLDIILSNMSQA
-36 NPRAVKSARTK
+36 NTASDLENVLSSFRPEERRLFETYVRPRAEFVEPEGAVYEVQIQAGQDELINWDRPVAEQPPKIRDALLKLKNVDENTK
-47 YEKALKTSEAKLLRE
+47 GEFAYYRLAAEATGKE
-62 KSNIEGETVVSRGQL
+62 AQQQAT
-77 EERPTLRPEDIEDT
+77 ER
-91 VLVAHKGDITATDVT
+91 A
-106 IKELGGIEL
+106 KELGIKGIKYADGFSRKTEGGTSNFVIFDPRIIEISKQYGIAL
-115 PEEVTSFGG
+115 PMAGLIL
-124 ANFPRMAR
+124 ANQDAQA
-132 NKEAEVY
+132 AE
-139 WASMKS
+139 SM
-145 AATPL
+145 
-150 QNKAEVLEIVQDMP
+150 
-164 VSAVYMSMGREGNY
+164 
-178 FNQAFA
+178 
-184 DALLQK
+184 
-190 TQALNPP
+190 
-197 KSAMDQFDAEIR
+197 
-209 KSRPDWVGIR
+209 
-219 SPEARSQLL
+219 
-228 GVGGFKM
+228 
-235 EGAGKLRST
+235 
-244 FVSEIQKARYRDQG
+244 
-258 FATIGNLEKALTDPD
+258 ALTTEPR
-273 LVGAQLGEAGYTVGQ
+273 
-288 IGGDFGLPPI
+288 PPM
-298 DTHPSYNTGIRGRY
+298 R
-312 LGGFER
+312 
-318 QVPPDVLFP
+318 V
-327 DAWKKLGEELTKP
+327 
-340 TKGGAPKPLNYAQMV
+340 
-355 DALSKRK
+355 
-362 DLFQIADARWSDSV
+362 
-376 SKWLEDNPKKGMKAA
+376 
-391 IYAMGLPLPALMLLD
+391 
-406 PQQAQAEA
+406 
-414 IDAVY
+414 
-419 SSVDGELTDEQLGS
+419 
-433 VSRYMQ
+433 
-439 IQNAYATMY
+439 
-448 GQTAQPE
+448 
-455 VYDSQLMSV
+455 
-464 DMLPQTYQPTF
+464 PTF
-475 QNDDVTGKVLEA
+475 ENDDATGKVLDA

-504 VKQEPMTPFEA
+504 AQQEPMTPFEA
-515 IPARAERFAREVTIP
+515 IPARAERFAREVTLP
-530 AISDIAGGLIEAP
+530 AFRDIFGGAIEAP

-552 ATAEAARMMESI
+552 ATAEAARVMESI

-592 RAISQFVTGFIPALR
+592 RAISQFLTGFIPALR

-614 TGIAAPAAAGAI
+614 TGVAAPAAAGAI

-641 LIQEVPAL
+641 LIQDVPAL
-649 QNPVTEYLAAGPE
+649 QNPITEYLAAGPE
-662 DTDAEGRLKNAIEGL
+662 DTDAEGRFKNAIEGL
-677 ALGGAG
+677 ALGGVADG
-683 DSVLQGIKLVKSR
+683 VIQGVRLVKNR
-696 RALVEVAE
+696 RALVEAAE

-716 AMATMKGGTP
+716 AMATMKGGMP
-726 APREMPP
+726 VPRDVMPP

-807 DELPKLADDLGMTVE
+807 DELPKLADDLGMTVD

-827 RQGEAFNAEQI
+827 RQGAAFNAEQI
-838 LAARKVLVASGENL
+838 LAARKILVASGENL
-852 VKLAGAAKNGSE
+852 VKLANAAKNGSE

-870 RRAMAQ
+870 RRAMSQ

-894 LQSFRIVAASS
+894 LQSFRVVAASS

-912 KEALQTTGGEAVS
+912 KEALETTGGEAVS

-950 ATTKDQLYEI
+950 ATTKDQLYEV

-970 THMVNILSNVMV
+970 THMVNILSNTIVAA
-982 VGLTVGER
+982 LTVGER
-990 KIASSIGG
+990 KIASAIGP

-1009 KGVVDGARDGF
+1009 KGLVDGARDGF
-1020 RLAWNVLKTGEPT
+1020 RLAWNALKTGEPT
-1033 DPLQKVEAEKFRA
+1033 DPMQKVEAEKFRA
-1046 ITSENLNI
+1046 VTSENLNI

-1066 EAVRVPGRLLTAG
+1066 EAIRVPGRLLTAG
-1079 DEFFKSVGYRME
+1079 DEYFKSVGYRME
-1091 LYSQA
+1091 LYAQA

-1111 KRVVQI
+1111 KRVVEI

-1126 QAAVDASR
+1126 QAAIDASR

-1170 NIMSYTFERTPLAP
+1170 NVMSYAFERTPLAP
-1184 LSGAFRE
+1184 LSSSFRE

-1196 GARRDLAMGKL
+1196 GARRDLALGKL
-1207 IAGSMVMAVSAD
+1207 IAGSMAMAVSAD
-1219 LVLSGSVTGAGPTNP
+1219 LVLSGSITGAGPTNP
-1234 NMRNIMRA
+1234 KMRNIMRA
-1242 TGWQPYSLKVG
+1242 TGWQPYSIKVG
-1253 DKYYAYNRLDPV
+1253 DKYYAYNRLDPI

-1276 EIIGQTSEAEASQLA
+1276 EIIGQTTEAEAAQIA

-1311 TDFFDAFFGAST
+1311 TDFFDAFFSASL
-1323 DPEAK
+1323 DPESS
-1328 NYKLDRYLQRMASSI
+1328 NYKLTSYLQRMAASVV
-1343 IPASVANI
+1343 PASVANI
-1351 ERTLNPELSATY
+1351 ERFLSPEMSATY
-1363 GYLDRIKSRIPG
+1363 GFLDRVKSRIPG
-1375 YSEDLP
+1375 YSDDLP
-1381 PRRNIFGEPIVL
+1381 PRRNIFGEPVVL
-1393 EGGIGPDIMSPIYES
+1393 EGGIGPDIMSPIYTS

-1454 AQMSLKKQ
+1454 APTSLKDQ
-1462 LRAMFD
+1462 LRTMFN
-1468 TRSYKNATDGPEGG
+1468 TREYKNASDGPEGG

-1494 RDMAQQQM
+1494 RDMAQAQM

-1522 QLLGR
+1522 KLLGR

>member
-1 MVGKVASAIAE
+1 MSRAKLIELSRRALEGDEAAVASLRTEDVDVPDEALLRRAQNRINKIEREAMRVPFEKPKAGFKAYHASPYRFTAFDNEKIGRGE
-12 GIIRSGSDVE
+12 GAQAYGEGS
-22 NLKRLGYLTEESAQ
+22 YLTETTD
-36 NPRAVKSARTK
+36 SARPFRRNINRDRLESINDRLSEISKELPK
-47 YEKALKTSEAKLLRE
+47 YEIAGMYREFNDPKGFELAGEYDRLIDERSGLSDFNITIGDRDINDVYSDLTSAR
-62 KSNIEGETVVSRGQL
+62 
-77 EERPTLRPEDIEDT
+77 
-91 VLVAHKGDITATDVT
+91 ATDLDYQKAEIIEQIMIDGDTLGVVQRQEEYDAYPEGVYKWFKETIQPNFDAPGALYEVT
-106 IKELGGIEL
+106 IKADKSELL
-115 PEEVTSFGG
+115 DW
-124 ANFPRMAR
+124 
-132 NKEAEVY
+132 NKSVADQPP
-139 WASMKS
+139 A
-145 AATPL
+145 
-150 QNKAEVLEIVQDMP
+150 I
-164 VSAVYMSMGREGNY
+164 R
-178 FNQAFA
+178 
-184 DALLQK
+184 DALLAK
-190 TQALNPP
+190 
-197 KSAMDQFDAEIR
+197 
-209 KSRPDWVGIR
+209 GIK
-219 SPEARSQLL
+219 ETT
-228 GVGGFKM
+228 
-235 EGAGKLRST
+235 AG
-244 FVSEIQKARYRDQG
+244 
-258 FATIGNLEKALTDPD
+258 
-273 LVGAQLGEAGYTVGQ
+273 
-288 IGGDFGLPPI
+288 
-298 DTHPSYNTGIRGRY
+298 
-312 LGGFER
+312 
-318 QVPPDVLFP
+318 
-327 DAWKKLGEELTKP
+327 
-340 TKGGAPKPLNYAQMV
+340 
-355 DALSKRK
+355 
-362 DLFQIADARWSDSV
+362 
-376 SKWLEDNPKKGMKAA
+376 
-391 IYAMGLPLPALMLLD
+391 
-406 PQQAQAEA
+406 
-414 IDAVY
+414 
-419 SSVDGELTDEQLGS
+419 
-433 VSRYMQ
+433 
-439 IQNAYATMY
+439 QNAYYQLAKDAKGPNAQKKASEAAEKLGIKGIQYEDPYAKAGAKNFVIFDPRTLDIATRY
-448 GQTAQPE
+448 GITLPMAGLMLANQDAQAAE
-455 VYDSQLMSV
+455 SMSLTTEPRPP
-464 DMLPQTYQPTF
+464 MRMPTF
-475 QNDDVTGKVLEA
+475 ENDDATGKVLDA

-504 VKQEPMTPFEA
+504 AQQEPMTPFEA

-530 AISDIAGGLIEAP
+530 AFRDIFGGAIEAP

-552 ATAEAARMMESI
+552 ATAEAARVMESI
-564 IPLGTISGAEPEYLE
+564 IPLGTISGAEPEYIE

-592 RAISQFVTGFIPALR
+592 RAISQFLTGFVPALR

-614 TGIAAPAAAGAI
+614 TGVAAPAAAGAI
-626 ADATVFDPQEDRLSN
+626 ADATVFDPQEERLSN
-641 LIQEVPAL
+641 LIQEVPGL
-649 QNPVTEYLAAGPE
+649 QNPITEYLAASPE
-662 DTDAEGRLKNAIEGL
+662 DTDAEGRFKNAVEGL
-677 ALGGAG
+677 ALGGVADG
-683 DSVLQGIKLVKSR
+683 LIQGVRLVKNR

-710 EQMIEE
+710 EQMIDE
-716 AMATMKGGTP
+716 AMATMKGGMPT
-726 APREMPP
+726 PREMPP

-752 VPEFKPGTTEADPEA
+752 VPEFKMGATDAEPEA

-789 AKADAPNINE
+789 ARADAPNIND

-807 DELPKLADDLGMTVE
+807 QDLPKLADDLGMTVD

-870 RRAMAQ
+870 RRAMSQ

-894 LQSFRIVAASS
+894 LQSFRVVAASS

-925 RDMAAMLSELDSP
+925 RDMAAMLSELDDP
-938 EKIGRFVKDANR
+938 AQIGRFVKDANK
-950 ATTKDQLYEI
+950 ATTKDQLYEV

-970 THMVNILSNVMV
+970 THMVNILSNTIVAA
-982 VGLTVGER
+982 LTVGER
-990 KIASSIGG
+990 KIASAIGP

-1009 KGVVDGARDGF
+1009 KGLVDGARDGF
-1020 RLAWNVLKTGEPT
+1020 RLAWNALKTGEPT
-1033 DPLQKVEAEKFRA
+1033 DPMQKVEAEKFRA
-1046 ITSENLNI
+1046 VTSENLNI

-1066 EAVRVPGRLLTAG
+1066 EAIRVPGRLLTAG
-1079 DEFFKSVGYRME
+1079 DEYFKSVGYRME
-1091 LYSQA
+1091 LYAQA

-1111 KRVVQI
+1111 KRVVEI

-1126 QAAVDASR
+1126 QSAIDASR

-1170 NIMSYTFERTPLAP
+1170 NVMSYAFERTPLAP
-1184 LSGAFRE
+1184 LSGSFRE

-1207 IAGSMVMAVSAD
+1207 IAGSMAMAVSAD
-1219 LVLSGSVTGAGPTNP
+1219 LVLSGSITGAGPTNP
-1234 NMRNIMRA
+1234 KMRNIMRA
-1242 TGWQPYSLKVG
+1242 TGWQPYSIKVG

-1276 EIIGQTSEAEASQLA
+1276 EIIGQTTEAEAAQIA

-1311 TDFFDAFFGAST
+1311 TDFFDAFFSASL
-1323 DPEAK
+1323 DPESS
-1328 NYKLDRYLQRMASSI
+1328 NYKLTSYLQRMAASVV
-1343 IPASVANI
+1343 PASVANI
-1351 ERTLNPELSATY
+1351 ERFLSPEMSATY
-1363 GYLDRIKSRIPG
+1363 GFLDRVKSRIPG
-1375 YSEDLP
+1375 YSDDLP

-1393 EGGIGPDIMSPIYES
+1393 EGGIGPDIMSPIYTS
-1408 TVKDDPV
+1408 TAKDDPV

-1454 AQMSLKKQ
+1454 APTSLKDQ
-1462 LRAMFD
+1462 LRTMFNA
-1468 TRSYKNATDGPEGG
+1468 REYKNASDGPEGG

-1494 RDMAQQQM
+1494 RDMAQAQM

-1522 QLLGR
+1522 KLLGR

>member
-1 MVGKVASAIAE
+1 MMADIKRGQIMVSKVITAVAEGVAKAGPETPKSGFKAYHGSPYKFEEFDFSAIGTGEGAQAYGYGLYFAE
-12 GIIRSGSDVE
+12 AEDVA
-22 NLKRLGYLTEESAQ
+22 RGYKEALT
-36 NPRAVKSARTK
+36 NPRIEVEGKPADLIYTDAIRDRFSDLYEEFVDDDSVIEFKETYLSAVPSGKRKEISDALDSLVDATFKGQETTRDFDAFSPEINDAVREETGVDINDVYDLVRSQEILDNVLSNMSQASTASDLSNVVMSFGPEEKRFFQTYIEPRMEFVEPEGAMYEVQIKAGQDELINWDRPVREQPPKIRDALLKLEGVDKNTK
-47 YEKALKTSEAKLLRE
+47 GEFAYYRLAPQATGREAQKQATEKA
-62 KSNIEGETVVSRGQL
+62 
-77 EERPTLRPEDIEDT
+77 
-91 VLVAHKGDITATDVT
+91 
-106 IKELGGIEL
+106 KELGIKGITYADGFSRKIEGGTSNFVVFDPRIIEISKQYGIAL
-115 PEEVTSFGG
+115 PMAGLML
-124 ANFPRMAR
+124 ANQ
-132 NKEAEVY
+132 EAE
-139 WASMKS
+139 AAESM
-145 AATPL
+145 
-150 QNKAEVLEIVQDMP
+150 
-164 VSAVYMSMGREGNY
+164 
-178 FNQAFA
+178 
-184 DALLQK
+184 
-190 TQALNPP
+190 
-197 KSAMDQFDAEIR
+197 
-209 KSRPDWVGIR
+209 
-219 SPEARSQLL
+219 
-228 GVGGFKM
+228 
-235 EGAGKLRST
+235 
-244 FVSEIQKARYRDQG
+244 
-258 FATIGNLEKALTDPD
+258 ALTTEPR
-273 LVGAQLGEAGYTVGQ
+273 
-288 IGGDFGLPPI
+288 PPM
-298 DTHPSYNTGIRGRY
+298 R
-312 LGGFER
+312 
-318 QVPPDVLFP
+318 
-327 DAWKKLGEELTKP
+327 
-340 TKGGAPKPLNYAQMV
+340 M
-355 DALSKRK
+355 
-362 DLFQIADARWSDSV
+362 
-376 SKWLEDNPKKGMKAA
+376 
-391 IYAMGLPLPALMLLD
+391 
-406 PQQAQAEA
+406 
-414 IDAVY
+414 
-419 SSVDGELTDEQLGS
+419 
-433 VSRYMQ
+433 
-439 IQNAYATMY
+439 
-448 GQTAQPE
+448 
-455 VYDSQLMSV
+455 
-464 DMLPQTYQPTF
+464 PTF
-475 QNDDVTGKVLEA
+475 ENDDATGKVLDA

-504 VKQEPMTPFEA
+504 AQQEPMTPFEA
-515 IPARAERFAREVTIP
+515 IPARAERLAREVTLP
-530 AISDIAGGLIEAP
+530 AFRDIFGGAIEAP

-552 ATAEAARMMESI
+552 ATAEAARVMESI
-564 IPLGTISGAEPEYLE
+564 IPLGTISGAEPEYIE

-592 RAISQFVTGFIPALR
+592 RAISQFLTGFIPALR

-614 TGIAAPAAAGAI
+614 TGVAAPAAAGAI
-626 ADATVFDPQEDRLSN
+626 ADATVFDPQEERLSN
-641 LIQEVPAL
+641 LIQDVPAL
-649 QNPVTEYLAAGPE
+649 ENPITEYLAAGPE
-662 DTDAEGRLKNAIEGL
+662 DTDAEGRFKNAIEGL
-677 ALGGAG
+677 ALGGVADG
-683 DSVLQGIKLVKSR
+683 LIQGIRLVKNR

-716 AMATMKGGTP
+716 AMATMKGGMP
-726 APREMPP
+726 IPREMPP

-789 AKADAPNINE
+789 AKADAPNIND

-807 DELPKLADDLGMTVE
+807 DELPKLADDLGMTVD

-838 LAARKVLVASGENL
+838 LAARKILVASGENL
-852 VKLAGAAKNGSE
+852 VKLANAAKNGSE

-870 RRAMAQ
+870 RRAMSQ

-894 LQSFRIVAASS
+894 LQSFRVVAASS

-912 KEALQTTGGEAVS
+912 KEALETTGGEAVS

-938 EKIGRFVKDANR
+938 EKIGRFVKDANK
-950 ATTKDQLYEI
+950 ATTKDQLYEV

-970 THMVNILSNVMV
+970 THMVNILSNTMV
-982 VGLTVGER
+982 AALTVGER
-990 KIASSIGG
+990 KIASAIGP

-1009 KGVVDGARDGF
+1009 KGLVDGARDGF
-1020 RLAWNVLKTGEPT
+1020 RLAWNALKTGEPT
-1033 DPLQKVEAEKFRA
+1033 DPMQKVEAEKFRA
-1046 ITSENLNI
+1046 VTSENLNI

-1066 EAVRVPGRLLTAG
+1066 EAIRVPGRLLTAG
-1079 DEFFKSVGYRME
+1079 DEYFKSVGYRME
-1091 LYSQA
+1091 LYAQA

-1111 KRVVQI
+1111 KRVMEI

-1126 QAAVDASR
+1126 QSAIDASR

-1170 NIMSYTFERTPLAP
+1170 NVMSYAFERTPLAP
-1184 LSGAFRE
+1184 LSSSFRE

-1207 IAGSMVMAVSAD
+1207 IAGSMAMAVSAD
-1219 LVLSGSVTGAGPTNP
+1219 LVMSGSITGAGPTNP
-1234 NMRNIMRA
+1234 KMRNIMRA
-1242 TGWQPYSLKVG
+1242 TGWQPYSIKVG

-1276 EIIGQTSEAEASQLA
+1276 EIIGQTTEAEAAQIA

-1311 TDFFDAFFGAST
+1311 TDFFDAFFSASL
-1323 DPEAK
+1323 DPESS
-1328 NYKLDRYLQRMASSI
+1328 NYKLTSYLQRMAASVV
-1343 IPASVANI
+1343 PASVANI
-1351 ERTLNPELSATY
+1351 ERFLSPEMSATY
-1363 GYLDRIKSRIPG
+1363 GFLDRVKSRIPG
-1375 YSEDLP
+1375 YSDDLP

-1393 EGGIGPDIMSPIYES
+1393 EGGIGPDIMSPIYTS
-1408 TVKDDPV
+1408 TVKDDPI

-1454 AQMSLKKQ
+1454 APTSLKDQ
-1462 LRAMFD
+1462 LRTMFN
-1468 TRSYKNATDGPEGG
+1468 TREYKNASDGPEGG

-1494 RDMAQQQM
+1494 RDMAQAQM

-1522 QLLGR
+1522 KLLGR

>member
-1 MVGKVASAIAE
+1 MSRAKLIELSRRALDGDEAAVASLRTEDVDVPDQDLLRRAKNRINRIEQEAMRVPFE
-12 GIIRSGSDVE
+12 KPKTGFKAYHGTPYRFDEFDVE
-22 NLKRLGYLTEESAQ
+22 RIGRGEGAQMYGYGLYFADEADTARGYRRNINADKLDAMNNRMSEIAKELPKYDIPGQYRQYNDPKGFELAAEYDRLMEDRSA
-36 NPRAVKSARTK
+36 
-47 YEKALKTSEAKLLRE
+47 LRE
-62 KSNIEGETVVSRGQL
+62 FNITIGGRDINDFYSGLTGARATDLDYQKAEIIEQIMIDGDTLGVVQRQEEYDAYPEGVYKWFKETVEPNFDAPGALYEVGIRADKS
-77 EERPTLRPEDIEDT
+77 
-91 VLVAHKGDITATDVT
+91 
-106 IKELGGIEL
+106 ELL
-115 PEEVTSFGG
+115 DW
-124 ANFPRMAR
+124 
-132 NKEAEVY
+132 NK
-139 WASMKS
+139 
-145 AATPL
+145 
-150 QNKAEVLEIVQDMP
+150 P
-164 VSAVYMSMGREGNY
+164 VSEQPPAIR
-178 FNQAFA
+178 
-184 DALLQK
+184 DALLAKGIKETADGRTVYYGLAADAKGRDAQK
-190 TQALNPP
+190 KATEA
-197 KSAMDQFDAEIR
+197 AEKLGI
-209 KSRPDWVGIR
+209 KGIR
-219 SPEARSQLL
+219 YEDPHAR
-228 GVGGFKM
+228 
-235 EGAGKLRST
+235 AGSKNYVIFDPRT
-244 FVSEIQKARYRDQG
+244 IDIATRYG
-258 FATIGNLEKALTDPD
+258 IALPM
-273 LVGAQLGEAGYTVGQ
+273 AGLILANQ
-288 IGGDFGLPPI
+288 D
-298 DTHPSYNTGIRGRY
+298 
-312 LGGFER
+312 
-318 QVPPDVLFP
+318 
-327 DAWKKLGEELTKP
+327 
-340 TKGGAPKPLNYAQMV
+340 
-355 DALSKRK
+355 
-362 DLFQIADARWSDSV
+362 
-376 SKWLEDNPKKGMKAA
+376 
-391 IYAMGLPLPALMLLD
+391 
-406 PQQAQAEA
+406 AQAAE
-414 IDAVY
+414 
-419 SSVDGELTDEQLGS
+419 SMSLTTEP
-433 VSRYMQ
+433 RPPMR
-439 IQNAYATMY
+439 M
-448 GQTAQPE
+448 
-455 VYDSQLMSV
+455 
-464 DMLPQTYQPTF
+464 PTF
-475 QNDDVTGKVLEA
+475 ENDDATGKVLDA

-579 IEADPRTVTGAGV
+579 IEPDPRTVTGAGV

-614 TGIAAPAAAGAI
+614 TGVAAPAAAGAI

-677 ALGGAG
+677 ALGGAV
-683 DSVLQGIKLVKSR
+683 DSLLQGIKLVKSR

-716 AMATMKGGTP
+716 AMATMKGGMP

-752 VPEFKPGTTEADPEA
+752 VPEFKMGATDAEPEA

-789 AKADAPNINE
+789 ARADAPNIND

-807 DELPKLADDLGMTVE
+807 QDLPKLADDLGMTVE

-1219 LVLSGSVTGAGPTNP
+1219 LVLSGSVTGAGPTNSK
-1234 NMRNIMRA
+1234 MRNIMRA

-1323 DPEAK
+1323 DPEAN

-1343 IPASVANI
+1343 VPASVANI
-1351 ERTLNPELSATY
+1351 ERTLSPELSATY

-1454 AQMSLKKQ
+1454 AQMSLKEQ

-1502 LAEDDQLTN
+1502 LAEDDELTN

>member
-1 MVGKVASAIAE
+1 MSRAKLIELSRRALDGDEAAVASLRTE
-12 GIIRSGSDVE
+12 DVDVPDE
-22 NLKRLGYLTEESAQ
+22 ALLKRAQNRINKIEREAFRVPFEKPKAGFKAYTGSPYRFSEFDREKIGRGEGAQMYGEGFYLTETTD
-36 NPRAVKSARTK
+36 SARPFRRNINRDRLEGINDRLSEISKELPK
-47 YEKALKTSEAKLLRE
+47 YEIAGMYRE
-62 KSNIEGETVVSRGQL
+62 FNDPKGFELAGEYDRLMDERSGLSDFNITVGGK
-77 EERPTLRPEDIEDT
+77 DINDLYSDLT
-91 VLVAHKGDITATDVT
+91 GARATDLDYQKAEIIEQIMIDGDTLGVVQRQEEYDAYPEGVYKWFKETIQPNFDAPGALYEVT
-106 IKELGGIEL
+106 IKADKSELL
-115 PEEVTSFGG
+115 DW
-124 ANFPRMAR
+124 
-132 NKEAEVY
+132 NK
-139 WASMKS
+139 
-145 AATPL
+145 
-150 QNKAEVLEIVQDMP
+150 P
-164 VSAVYMSMGREGNY
+164 VSDQPPAIR
-178 FNQAFA
+178 
-184 DALLQK
+184 DALLAK
-190 TQALNPP
+190 
-197 KSAMDQFDAEIR
+197 
-209 KSRPDWVGIR
+209 GIK
-219 SPEARSQLL
+219 EAT
-228 GVGGFKM
+228 
-235 EGAGKLRST
+235 AGKNAYYELAKDAKGPDAQKKAT
-244 FVSEIQKARYRDQG
+244 EAAEALGIKGIQYEDPYAQAGAKNFVIFDPRTLDIATRYGIALPMAGLMLANQE
-258 FATIGNLEKALTDPD
+258 AEAAESMALTTEPR
-273 LVGAQLGEAGYTVGQ
+273 
-288 IGGDFGLPPI
+288 PPM
-298 DTHPSYNTGIRGRY
+298 R
-312 LGGFER
+312 
-318 QVPPDVLFP
+318 V
-327 DAWKKLGEELTKP
+327 
-340 TKGGAPKPLNYAQMV
+340 
-355 DALSKRK
+355 
-362 DLFQIADARWSDSV
+362 
-376 SKWLEDNPKKGMKAA
+376 
-391 IYAMGLPLPALMLLD
+391 
-406 PQQAQAEA
+406 
-414 IDAVY
+414 
-419 SSVDGELTDEQLGS
+419 
-433 VSRYMQ
+433 
-439 IQNAYATMY
+439 
-448 GQTAQPE
+448 
-455 VYDSQLMSV
+455 
-464 DMLPQTYQPTF
+464 PTF
-475 QNDDVTGKVLEA
+475 ENDDATGKVLDA

-504 VKQEPMTPFEA
+504 AQQEPMTPFEA

-530 AISDIAGGLIEAP
+530 AFKDIFGGAIEAP

-552 ATAEAARMMESI
+552 ATAEAASMMESI
-564 IPLGTISGAEPEYLE
+564 IPLGTISGAEPEYIE

-592 RAISQFVTGFIPALR
+592 RAISQFLTGFVPALR

-614 TGIAAPAAAGAI
+614 TGFAAPAAAGAI
-626 ADATVFDPQEDRLSN
+626 ADATVFDPQEERLSN
-641 LIQEVPAL
+641 LIQEVPEL
-649 QNPVTEYLAAGPE
+649 QNPITEYLAASPE
-662 DTDAEGRLKNAIEGL
+662 DTDAEGRLKGALEGL
-677 ALGGAG
+677 LAGGIADG
-683 DSVLQGIKLVKSR
+683 LIQGIRLVKSR

-710 EQMIEE
+710 EQMIDE
-716 AMATMKGGTP
+716 AMATMKGGMPT
-726 APREMPP
+726 PREMPP

-752 VPEFKPGTTEADPEA
+752 VPEFKMGATDAEPEA

-789 AKADAPNINE
+789 ARADAPNIND

-807 DELPKLADDLGMTVE
+807 QDLPKLADDLGMTVD

-838 LAARKVLVASGENL
+838 LAARKVLVASGESL

-870 RRAMAQ
+870 RRAMSQ
-876 HRAIQSQ
+876 HRAIQAQ

-894 LQSFRIVAASS
+894 LQSFRVVAASS

-912 KEALQTTGGEAVS
+912 KEALETTGGEAVS
-925 RDMAAMLSELDSP
+925 RDMAAMLSELDDP
-938 EKIGRFVKDANR
+938 AQIGRFVKDANK
-950 ATTKDQLYEI
+950 ATTKDQLYEA

-970 THMVNILSNVMV
+970 THMVNILSNTIVAA
-982 VGLTVGER
+982 LTVGER
-990 KIASSIGG
+990 KIASAIGP

-1009 KGVVDGARDGF
+1009 KGLVDGARDGF

-1066 EAVRVPGRLLTAG
+1066 EAIRVPGRLLTAG
-1079 DEFFKSVGYRME
+1079 DEYFKSVGYRME
-1091 LYSQA
+1091 LYAQA

-1111 KRVVQI
+1111 KRVVEI

-1126 QAAVDASR
+1126 QSAIDASR

-1184 LSGAFRE
+1184 LSSAFRE

-1207 IAGSMVMAVSAD
+1207 ISGSMLMAVSAD
-1219 LVLSGSVTGAGPTNP
+1219 LTLSGSITGAGPTDP
-1234 NMRNIMRA
+1234 KMRNIMRA
-1242 TGWQPYSLKVG
+1242 TGWQPYSIKIG

-1276 EIIGQTSEAEASQLA
+1276 EIIGQTTEAEASQLA

-1328 NYKLDRYLQRMASSI
+1328 NYKLDRYLQRMVSSAV
-1343 IPASVANI
+1343 PSFVANI
-1351 ERTLNPELSATY
+1351 ERNLSPEMSATY
-1363 GYLDRIKSRIPG
+1363 GYIDRIKSRLPG
-1375 YSEDLP
+1375 YSDDLP

-1393 EGGIGPDIMSPIYES
+1393 EGGIGPDIMSPIYTS
-1408 TVKDDPV
+1408 TAKDDPI

-1454 AQMSLKKQ
+1454 AQTSLKDQ
-1462 LRAMFD
+1462 LRTMFN
-1468 TRSYKNATDGPEGG
+1468 TREYKNASDGPEGG
-1482 KALMIKSVFTAY
+1482 KALMVKSVFTAY
-1494 RDMAQQQM
+1494 RDMAQAQM
-1502 LAEDDQLTN
+1502 LAEDETLTN

-1522 QLLGR
+1522 KLLGR

>member
-1 MVGKVASAIAE
+1 MSRAKLIELSRRALEGDEAAVASLRTEDVDVPDEALLRRAQNRINKIEREAMRVPFEKPKAGFKAYHGTPYRFEQFDLEKIGTGE
-12 GIIRSGSDVE
+12 GAQAYGYGLYFAGEPDVARGYRRTLSKDNLLTPQGNTFKSEDLKHLNTRARFRHALDLGSDEALRLAIQRGEELLPSANEQTRPLLESDLATLRKIQDEGGLIEPTPTDLNALYSQLTGAKATELDYQKAEIVE
-22 NLKRLGYLTEESAQ
+22 QIMIDGDVLGVVERQRDFDSYS
-36 NPRAVKSARTK
+36 P
-47 YEKALKTSEAKLLRE
+47 EAFSWFKE
-62 KSNIEGETVVSRGQL
+62 NIE
-77 EERPTLRPEDIEDT
+77 PTYEAPGALYEVDI
-91 VLVAHKGDITATDVT
+91 
-106 IKELGGIEL
+106 
-115 PEEVTSFGG
+115 
-124 ANFPRMAR
+124 
-132 NKEAEVY
+132 
-139 WASMKS
+139 
-145 AATPL
+145 
-150 QNKAEVLEIVQDMP
+150 
-164 VSAVYMSMGREGNY
+164 
-178 FNQAFA
+178 QADP
-184 DALLQK
+184 DALLDWDMPIENQSPKVKKILEDAGLYDPKIKQQIEELEAEAAELALDRDPVTNAIREDKKWLSIKSKSDQLKRKANLGK
-190 TQALNPP
+190 T
-197 KSAMDQFDAEIR
+197 
-209 KSRPDWVGIR
+209 
-219 SPEARSQLL
+219 
-228 GVGGFKM
+228 
-235 EGAGKLRST
+235 
-244 FVSEIQKARYRDQG
+244 
-258 FATIGNLEKALTDPD
+258 
-273 LVGAQLGEAGYTVGQ
+273 
-288 IGGDFGLPPI
+288 GLP
-298 DTHPSYNTGIRGRY
+298 IRGRDLY
-312 LGGFER
+312 YKLASEATGPNAQRQATAKAQELGFAGIKYF
-318 QVPPDVLFP
+318 
-327 DAWKKLGEELTKP
+327 DANSRAAAEGTK
-340 TKGGAPKPLNYAQMV
+340 NYVIFDPRIIDISKQYGI
-355 DALSKRK
+355 ALPM
-362 DLFQIADARWSDSV
+362 A
-376 SKWLEDNPKKGMKAA
+376 
-391 IYAMGLPLPALMLLD
+391 GLILANQD
-406 PQQAQAEA
+406 AQAAE
-414 IDAVY
+414 
-419 SSVDGELTDEQLGS
+419 SMSLTTEPRPPMR
-433 VSRYMQ
+433 V
-439 IQNAYATMY
+439 
-448 GQTAQPE
+448 
-455 VYDSQLMSV
+455 
-464 DMLPQTYQPTF
+464 PTF
-475 QNDDVTGKVLEA
+475 ENDDATGKVLDA

-504 VKQEPMTPFEA
+504 AQQEPMTPFEA

-530 AISDIAGGLIEAP
+530 AFRDIFGGAIEAP

-552 ATAEAARMMESI
+552 ATAEAARVMESI
-564 IPLGTISGAEPEYLE
+564 IPLGTISGAEPEYIE

-592 RAISQFVTGFIPALR
+592 RAISQFLTGFVPALR

-614 TGIAAPAAAGAI
+614 TGVAAPAAAGAI
-626 ADATVFDPQEDRLSN
+626 ADATVFDPQEERLSN
-641 LIQEVPAL
+641 LIQDVPAL
-649 QNPVTEYLAAGPE
+649 ENPITEYLAASPE
-662 DTDAEGRLKNAIEGL
+662 DTDAEGRFKNAIEGL
-677 ALGGAG
+677 ALGGVADG
-683 DSVLQGIKLVKSR
+683 LIQGIRLVKNR

-716 AMATMKGGTP
+716 AMATMKGGMP
-726 APREMPP
+726 VPRDVMPP

-789 AKADAPNINE
+789 AKADAPNIND

-838 LAARKVLVASGENL
+838 LAARKILVASGENL
-852 VKLAGAAKNGSE
+852 VKLANAAKNGSE

-870 RRAMAQ
+870 RRAMSQ

-894 LQSFRIVAASS
+894 LQSFRVVAASS

-912 KEALQTTGGEAVS
+912 KEALETTGGEAVS

-938 EKIGRFVKDANR
+938 EKIGRFVKDANK

-970 THMVNILSNVMV
+970 THMVNILSNTMV
-982 VGLTVGER
+982 AALTVGER
-990 KIASSIGG
+990 KIASAIGP

-1009 KGVVDGARDGF
+1009 KGLVDGARDGF
-1020 RLAWNVLKTGEPT
+1020 RLAWNALKTGEPT
-1033 DPLQKVEAEKFRA
+1033 DPMQKVEAEKFRA
-1046 ITSENLNI
+1046 VTSENLNI

-1066 EAVRVPGRLLTAG
+1066 EAIRVPGRLLTAG
-1079 DEFFKSVGYRME
+1079 DEYFKSVGYRME
-1091 LYSQA
+1091 LYAQA

-1111 KRVVQI
+1111 KRVIEI

-1126 QAAVDASR
+1126 QSAIDASR

-1170 NIMSYTFERTPLAP
+1170 NVMSYAFERTPLAP
-1184 LSGAFRE
+1184 LSSSFRE

-1207 IAGSMVMAVSAD
+1207 IAGSMAMAVSAD
-1219 LVLSGSVTGAGPTNP
+1219 LVMSGSITGAGPTNP
-1234 NMRNIMRA
+1234 KMRNIMRA
-1242 TGWQPYSLKVG
+1242 TGWQPYSIKVG

-1276 EIIGQTSEAEASQLA
+1276 EIIGQTTEAEAAQIA

-1311 TDFFDAFFGAST
+1311 TDFFDAFFSASL
-1323 DPEAK
+1323 DPESS
-1328 NYKLDRYLQRMASSI
+1328 NYKLMSYLQRQAASVV
-1343 IPASVANI
+1343 PASVANI
-1351 ERTLNPELSATY
+1351 ERYLSPEMSATY
-1363 GYLDRIKSRIPG
+1363 GFLDRVKSRIPG
-1375 YSEDLP
+1375 YSDDLP

-1393 EGGIGPDIMSPIYES
+1393 EGGIGPDIMSPIYTS
-1408 TVKDDPV
+1408 TVKDDPI

-1454 AQMSLKKQ
+1454 APTSLKDQ
-1462 LRAMFD
+1462 LRTMFN
-1468 TRSYKNATDGPEGG
+1468 TREYKNASDGPEGG

-1494 RDMAQQQM
+1494 RDMAQAQM

-1522 QLLGR
+1522 KLLGR

>member
-1 MVGKVASAIAE
+1 MSRAKLIELSRRALEGDEAAVASLRTE
-12 GIIRSGSDVE
+12 DVDVPDE
-22 NLKRLGYLTEESAQ
+22 ALLRRAQ
-36 NPRAVKSARTK
+36 NRINKIEQEAMRVPFEKPKAGFKAYHGTPYRFEQFDIEKIGTGEGAQAYGYGLYFAGEPDVARGYRQTLARDKLITPKGETFDPDMLQHLNTRATFRHTLDLGPDEATRLAIQRGEELLPSANEQTRPMLESDLATLRRFQDEGGLAEPTTTNLSGLYRELTGANATELDYQKAEIVEQIMIDGDVLGVIERQRDFDSYSPEAFSWFKENIEPTYEAPGALYQVDIQADPDELINWDRPVKEQPPKIRDALLKLEGVDENTK
-47 YEKALKTSEAKLLRE
+47 GEFAYYRLAPQATGREAQKQATEKA
-62 KSNIEGETVVSRGQL
+62 
-77 EERPTLRPEDIEDT
+77 
-91 VLVAHKGDITATDVT
+91 
-106 IKELGGIEL
+106 KELGIKGIKYADGFSRKTEGGTSNFVVFDPRIIEISKQYGIAL
-115 PEEVTSFGG
+115 PMAGLML
-124 ANFPRMAR
+124 ANQ
-132 NKEAEVY
+132 EAE
-139 WASMKS
+139 AAESMS
-145 AATPL
+145 LTTEP
-150 QNKAEVLEIVQDMP
+150 
-164 VSAVYMSMGREGNY
+164 R
-178 FNQAFA
+178 
-184 DALLQK
+184 
-190 TQALNPP
+190 PP
-197 KSAMDQFDAEIR
+197 MR
-209 KSRPDWVGIR
+209 
-219 SPEARSQLL
+219 
-228 GVGGFKM
+228 M
-235 EGAGKLRST
+235 
-244 FVSEIQKARYRDQG
+244 
-258 FATIGNLEKALTDPD
+258 
-273 LVGAQLGEAGYTVGQ
+273 
-288 IGGDFGLPPI
+288 
-298 DTHPSYNTGIRGRY
+298 
-312 LGGFER
+312 
-318 QVPPDVLFP
+318 
-327 DAWKKLGEELTKP
+327 
-340 TKGGAPKPLNYAQMV
+340 
-355 DALSKRK
+355 
-362 DLFQIADARWSDSV
+362 
-376 SKWLEDNPKKGMKAA
+376 
-391 IYAMGLPLPALMLLD
+391 
-406 PQQAQAEA
+406 
-414 IDAVY
+414 
-419 SSVDGELTDEQLGS
+419 
-433 VSRYMQ
+433 
-439 IQNAYATMY
+439 
-448 GQTAQPE
+448 
-455 VYDSQLMSV
+455 
-464 DMLPQTYQPTF
+464 PTF
-475 QNDDVTGKVLEA
+475 ENDDATGKVLNA

-498 AMMKAQ
+498 AMMKRQAE
-504 VKQEPMTPFEA
+504 QEPMTPFEA
-515 IPARAERFAREVTIP
+515 IPARAERFAREVTLP
-530 AISDIAGGLIEAP
+530 AFADIFGGVIEAP

-552 ATAEAARMMESI
+552 ATAEAARVMESI

-592 RAISQFVTGFIPALR
+592 RAISQFLTGFVPALR

-614 TGIAAPAAAGAI
+614 TGVAAPAAAGAI
-626 ADATVFDPQEDRLSN
+626 ADATVFDPQEERLSN

-649 QNPVTEYLAAGPE
+649 QSPITEYLAASPE
-662 DTDAEGRLKNAIEGL
+662 DTDAEGRFKNAIEGL
-677 ALGGAG
+677 ALGGIADG
-683 DSVLQGIKLVKSR
+683 LIQGIRLVKNR

-716 AMATMKGGTP
+716 AMATMKGGMP
-726 APREMPP
+726 VPRDVMPP

-789 AKADAPNINE
+789 AQADAPNINE

-838 LAARKVLVASGENL
+838 LAARKILVASGENL
-852 VKLAGAAKNGSE
+852 VKLANAAKNGSE

-870 RRAMAQ
+870 RRAMSQ

-894 LQSFRIVAASS
+894 LQSFRVVAASS

-912 KEALQTTGGEAVS
+912 KEALETTGGEAVS

-970 THMVNILSNVMV
+970 THMVNILSNTMV
-982 VGLTVGER
+982 AALTVGER
-990 KIASSIGG
+990 KIASAIGP

-1009 KGVVDGARDGF
+1009 KGLVDGARDGF
-1020 RLAWNVLKTGEPT
+1020 RLAWNALKTGEPT
-1033 DPLQKVEAEKFRA
+1033 DPMQKVEAEKFRA
-1046 ITSENLNI
+1046 VTSENLNI

-1066 EAVRVPGRLLTAG
+1066 EAIRVPGRLLTAG
-1079 DEFFKSVGYRME
+1079 DEYFKSVGYRME
-1091 LYSQA
+1091 LYAQA

-1111 KRVVQI
+1111 KRVVEI

-1126 QAAVDASR
+1126 QAAIDASR

-1170 NIMSYTFERTPLAP
+1170 NVMSYAFERTPLAP
-1184 LSGAFRE
+1184 LSSSFRE

-1196 GARRDLAMGKL
+1196 GARRDLALGKL
-1207 IAGSMVMAVSAD
+1207 IAGSMAMAVSAD
-1219 LVLSGSVTGAGPTNP
+1219 LVMSGSITGAGPTNP
-1234 NMRNIMRA
+1234 KMRNIMRA
-1242 TGWQPYSLKVG
+1242 TGWQPYSIKVG

-1276 EIIGQTSEAEASQLA
+1276 EIIGQTTEAEAAQIA

-1311 TDFFDAFFGAST
+1311 TDFFDAFFSASL
-1323 DPEAK
+1323 DPESS
-1328 NYKLDRYLQRMASSI
+1328 NYKLMSYLQRQAASVV
-1343 IPASVANI
+1343 PASVANI
-1351 ERTLNPELSATY
+1351 ERYLSPEMSATY
-1363 GYLDRIKSRIPG
+1363 GFLDRVKSRIPG
-1375 YSEDLP
+1375 YSDDLP

-1393 EGGIGPDIMSPIYES
+1393 EGGIGPDIMSPIYTS

-1439 AQQYDRYVLL
+1439 AQQYDRYILL

-1454 AQMSLKKQ
+1454 APTSLKDQ
-1462 LRAMFD
+1462 LRTMFN
-1468 TRSYKNATDGPEGG
+1468 TREYKNASDGPEGG

-1494 RDMAQQQM
+1494 RDMAQAQM

-1522 QLLGR
+1522 KLLGR

>member
-1 MVGKVASAIAE
+1 MSRAKLIELSRRALDGDEAAVAELRSSDRSAFDVAQDSPALSDEQLLGRAKKRIDRITTESMSVPFEKPKSGFKAYHGSPYQFEQFDIEKIGTGEGAQAYGYGLYFAE
-12 GIIRSGSDVE
+12 SEDVA
-22 NLKRLGYLTEESAQ
+22 RGYKEALT
-36 NPRAVKSARTK
+36 NPRIEVSGKPADLIYTADIRERFADLYDEVGDEISQERLDIILSNMSQADTASDLENVLSSFRPEERQLFETYVRPRSEFVEPEGAVYEVQIQAGQDELLNFDKSFNEQS
-47 YEKALKTSEAKLLRE
+47 EKA
-62 KSNIEGETVVSRGQL
+62 Q
-77 EERPTLRPEDIEDT
+77 
-91 VLVAHKGDITATDVT
+91 
-106 IKELGGIEL
+106 
-115 PEEVTSFGG
+115 
-124 ANFPRMAR
+124 
-132 NKEAEVY
+132 
-139 WASMKS
+139 
-145 AATPL
+145 
-150 QNKAEVLEIVQDMP
+150 KAIQKVLEIP
-164 VSAVYMSMGREGNY
+164 YENSAMYRQLESKGFSKDDISRY
-178 FNQAFA
+178 
-184 DALLQK
+184 
-190 TQALNPP
+190 
-197 KSAMDQFDAEIR
+197 KSAYDRRIDRAKEGIADQNV
-209 KSRPDWVGIR
+209 SG
-219 SPEARSQLL
+219 SQLYDRIADVM
-228 GVGGFKM
+228 GTNPK
-235 EGAGKLRST
+235 EAS
-244 FVSEIQKARYRDQG
+244 
-258 FATIGNLEKALTDPD
+258 KALGSAGIKGIKYADGFSRKTEGGTSNFVVFDPRIIEISRQYGIA
-273 LVGAQLGEAGYTVGQ
+273 LPMAGLILANQ
-288 IGGDFGLPPI
+288 D
-298 DTHPSYNTGIRGRY
+298 
-312 LGGFER
+312 
-318 QVPPDVLFP
+318 
-327 DAWKKLGEELTKP
+327 
-340 TKGGAPKPLNYAQMV
+340 
-355 DALSKRK
+355 
-362 DLFQIADARWSDSV
+362 
-376 SKWLEDNPKKGMKAA
+376 
-391 IYAMGLPLPALMLLD
+391 
-406 PQQAQAEA
+406 AQAAESMA
-414 IDAVY
+414 
-419 SSVDGELTDEQLGS
+419 LTTEP
-433 VSRYMQ
+433 RPPMR
-439 IQNAYATMY
+439 M
-448 GQTAQPE
+448 
-455 VYDSQLMSV
+455 
-464 DMLPQTYQPTF
+464 PTF
-475 QNDDVTGKVLEA
+475 ENDDASGKVLDA

-504 VKQEPMTPFEA
+504 VDQEPMTPFEA

-592 RAISQFVTGFIPALR
+592 RAISQFLTGFIPALR

-614 TGIAAPAAAGAI
+614 TGVAAPATAGAI
-626 ADATVFDPQEDRLSN
+626 ADATVFDPQEERLSN
-641 LIQEVPAL
+641 LIQDVPSL
-649 QNPVTEYLAAGPE
+649 QNPITEYLAAGSE
-662 DTDAEGRLKNAIEGL
+662 DTDAEGRFKNAVEGL
-677 ALGGAG
+677 ALGGAA
-683 DSVLQGIKLVKSR
+683 DSLIQGVRLVKSR
-696 RALVEVAE
+696 RALVEAAE

-716 AMATMKGGTP
+716 AMATMKGGMPT
-726 APREMPP
+726 PREMPP

-752 VPEFKPGTTEADPEA
+752 VPEFKMGATDAEPEA

-789 AKADAPNINE
+789 ARADAPNIND

-807 DELPKLADDLGMTVE
+807 QDLNKLADDLGMTVE

-827 RQGEAFNAEQI
+827 RQGRAPTAEEA
-838 LAARKVLVASGENL
+838 LASRKILVASGENL

-870 RRAMAQ
+870 RRAMGQ
-876 HRAIQSQ
+876 HRAIQAQ

-894 LQSFRIVAASS
+894 LQSFRIMAASS
-905 REQERLI
+905 REQERMI
-912 KEALQTTGGEAVS
+912 KEALQTTGGESVS
-925 RDMAAMLSELDSP
+925 RDMAAMLSELDDP
-938 EKIGRFVKDANR
+938 AQIGRFVKDANK
-950 ATTKDQLYEI
+950 ATTKDQLYEV

-990 KIASSIGG
+990 KIASMIGG

-1046 ITSENLNI
+1046 VTSENLNI
-1054 AGPAGRFADFMG
+1054 AGPAGRFADYMG
-1066 EAVRVPGRLLTAG
+1066 EVIRVPGRLLTAG
-1079 DEFFKSVGYRME
+1079 DEFFKAIGYRME

-1096 YRQAFNEGLRDEAAA
+1096 YRQTFNEGLRDEAAA
-1111 KRVVQI
+1111 KRVIEI

-1196 GARRDLAMGKL
+1196 GARRDLALGKL
-1207 IAGSMVMAVSAD
+1207 ISGSMLMAVSAD

-1234 NMRNIMRA
+1234 KMRNIMRA
-1242 TGWQPYSLKVG
+1242 TGWQPYSLKIG

-1265 GALLGLSADVT
+1265 GALLGLSADVS
-1276 EIIGQTSEAEASQLA
+1276 EIIGQTDEAEASQLA

-1328 NYKLDRYLQRMASSI
+1328 NYKLDRYLQRMASSVV
-1343 IPASVANI
+1343 PSFVANI
-1351 ERTLNPELSATY
+1351 ERNLSPEMSATY
-1363 GYLDRIKSRIPG
+1363 GYIDRIKSRLPG
-1375 YSEDLP
+1375 YSDDLP

-1393 EGGIGPDIMSPIYES
+1393 EGGIGPDIMSPIYAS
-1408 TVKDDPV
+1408 TAKDDPV

-1422 QVAVGMPRRQI
+1422 QVSVGMPRRQI

-1439 AQQYDRYVLL
+1439 AKQYDRYVLL

-1454 AQMSLKKQ
+1454 AQMSLKEQ
-1462 LRAMFD
+1462 LRSMFD

-1482 KALMIKSVFTAY
+1482 KALMVKSVFTAY
-1494 RDMAQQQM
+1494 RDMAQAQM
-1502 LAEDDQLTN
+1502 LAEDETLTN

-1522 QLLGR
+1522 KLLGR

>member
-1 MVGKVASAIAE
+1 MSRAKLIELSRRALDGDEAAVATLRTE
-12 GIIRSGSDVE
+12 DVDVPDE
-22 NLKRLGYLTEESAQ
+22 ALLKRAQ
-36 NPRAVKSARTK
+36 NRINKIERDAFRVPFEKPKAGFKAYHGTPYRFDEFDLEKIGTGEGAQAYGYGLYFAGEPDVARGYRKTLSKDVLLNPQGNTFNPDDLKHLNTRARFRHSLDLGPDEAIRLSIQKGEELLPTANEQTRPMLESDLETLRRIQDEGGLIEPTPTNLNAMYRELTGA
-47 YEKALKTSEAKLLRE
+47 KATDLDYQKAEIVEQIMIDGDVLGVIERQKDFDSYSPEAFSWFKE
-62 KSNIEGETVVSRGQL
+62 NIE
-77 EERPTLRPEDIEDT
+77 PTYEAPGALYQVDI
-91 VLVAHKGDITATDVT
+91 
-106 IKELGGIEL
+106 
-115 PEEVTSFGG
+115 
-124 ANFPRMAR
+124 
-132 NKEAEVY
+132 
-139 WASMKS
+139 
-145 AATPL
+145 
-150 QNKAEVLEIVQDMP
+150 KADP
-164 VSAVYMSMGREGNY
+164 
-178 FNQAFA
+178 
-184 DALLQK
+184 DALLDWDTPIENQSPK
-190 TQALNPP
+190 VKKILEDAGLYDPKIRQQIEDLETQAAELALDRDDRGAVRESKKWLSI
-197 KSAMDQFDAEIR
+197 KS
-209 KSRPDWVGIR
+209 
-219 SPEARSQLL
+219 EAD
-228 GVGGFKM
+228 
-235 EGAGKLRST
+235 KLRR
-244 FVSEIQKARYRDQG
+244 QA
-258 FATIGNLEKALTDPD
+258 NLGKT
-273 LVGAQLGEAGYTVGQ
+273 
-288 IGGDFGLPPI
+288 GLP
-298 DTHPSYNTGIRGRY
+298 IRGRDLY
-312 LGGFER
+312 YRLASEATGPNAQRQATAKAQELGFAGIKYF
-318 QVPPDVLFP
+318 
-327 DAWKKLGEELTKP
+327 DANSRAAAEGTK
-340 TKGGAPKPLNYAQMV
+340 NYVIFDPRIIDISKQYGI
-355 DALSKRK
+355 ALPM
-362 DLFQIADARWSDSV
+362 A
-376 SKWLEDNPKKGMKAA
+376 
-391 IYAMGLPLPALMLLD
+391 GLILANQD
-406 PQQAQAEA
+406 AQAAE
-414 IDAVY
+414 
-419 SSVDGELTDEQLGS
+419 SMSLTTEP
-433 VSRYMQ
+433 RPPMR
-439 IQNAYATMY
+439 M
-448 GQTAQPE
+448 
-455 VYDSQLMSV
+455 
-464 DMLPQTYQPTF
+464 PTF
-475 QNDDVTGKVLEA
+475 ENDDATGKVLDA

-504 VKQEPMTPFEA
+504 VDQEPMTPFEA

-592 RAISQFVTGFIPALR
+592 RAISQFLTGFIPALR

-614 TGIAAPAAAGAI
+614 TGVAAPATAGAI
-626 ADATVFDPQEDRLSN
+626 ADATVFDPQEERLSN
-641 LIQEVPAL
+641 LIQDVPSL
-649 QNPVTEYLAAGPE
+649 QNPITEYLAAGSE
-662 DTDAEGRLKNAIEGL
+662 DTDAEGRFKNAVEGL
-677 ALGGAG
+677 ALGGAA
-683 DSVLQGIKLVKSR
+683 DSLIQGVRLVKSR
-696 RALVEVAE
+696 RALVEAAE

-716 AMATMKGGTP
+716 AMATMKGGMPT
-726 APREMPP
+726 PREMPP

-752 VPEFKPGTTEADPEA
+752 VPEFKMGATDAEPEA

-789 AKADAPNINE
+789 ARADAPNIND

-807 DELPKLADDLGMTVE
+807 QDLPKLADDLGMTVE

-827 RQGEAFNAEQI
+827 RQGSAFNAEQI
-838 LAARKVLVASGENL
+838 LAARKILVASGENL

-870 RRAMAQ
+870 RRAMGQ
-876 HRAIQSQ
+876 HRAIQAQ

-894 LQSFRIVAASS
+894 LQSFRVVAASS
-905 REQERLI
+905 REQERMI

-925 RDMAAMLSELDSP
+925 RDMAAMLSELDDP
-938 EKIGRFVKDANR
+938 AQIGRFVKDANK
-950 ATTKDQLYEI
+950 ATTKDQLYEV

-990 KIASSIGG
+990 KIASMIGG

-1046 ITSENLNI
+1046 VTSENLNI
-1054 AGPAGRFADFMG
+1054 AGPAGRFADYMG
-1066 EAVRVPGRLLTAG
+1066 EVIRVPGRLLTAG
-1079 DEFFKSVGYRME
+1079 DEFFKAIGYRME

-1096 YRQAFNEGLRDEAAA
+1096 YRQTFNEGLRDEAAA
-1111 KRVVQI
+1111 KRVIEI

-1196 GARRDLAMGKL
+1196 GARRDLALGKL
-1207 IAGSMVMAVSAD
+1207 ISGSMLMAVSAD

-1234 NMRNIMRA
+1234 KMRNIMRA
-1242 TGWQPYSLKVG
+1242 TGWQPYSLKIG

-1276 EIIGQTSEAEASQLA
+1276 EIIGQTDEAEASQLA

-1328 NYKLDRYLQRMASSI
+1328 NYKLDRYLQRMASSVV
-1343 IPASVANI
+1343 PSFVANI
-1351 ERTLNPELSATY
+1351 ERNLSPEMSATY
-1363 GYLDRIKSRIPG
+1363 GYIDRIKSRLPG
-1375 YSEDLP
+1375 YSDDLP

-1393 EGGIGPDIMSPIYES
+1393 EGGIGPDIMSPIYAS
-1408 TVKDDPV
+1408 TAKDDPV

-1422 QVAVGMPRRQI
+1422 QVSVGMPRRQI

-1454 AQMSLKKQ
+1454 AQMSLKEQ
-1462 LRAMFD
+1462 LRSMFD

-1482 KALMIKSVFTAY
+1482 KALMVKSVFTAY
-1494 RDMAQQQM
+1494 RDMAQAQM
-1502 LAEDDQLTN
+1502 LAEDETLTN

-1522 QLLGR
+1522 KLLGR

>member
-1 MVGKVASAIAE
+1 MVSKVITAVAE
-12 GIIRSGSDVE
+12 GVAKAGPETPKSGVKAYHGTPYRFEQFDIERVGRGE
-22 NLKRLGYLTEESAQ
+22 GAQMYGHGMYFTEEANTGRGYRRNINADKLDAMNARMSEIAKELPKYDIPGQYRQYNDPKGYELAAEYDRLMEDRSA
-36 NPRAVKSARTK
+36 
-47 YEKALKTSEAKLLRE
+47 LRE
-62 KSNIEGETVVSRGQL
+62 FNITIGGRDINDVYNSLTGARATDLDYQKAEIIEQIMIDGDTLGVVQRQEEYDAYPEDVYKWFKETVQPNFDAPGAL
-77 EERPTLRPEDIEDT
+77 YE
-91 VLVAHKGDITATDVT
+91 VT
-106 IKELGGIEL
+106 IKADKSELL
-115 PEEVTSFGG
+115 DW
-124 ANFPRMAR
+124 
-132 NKEAEVY
+132 NK
-139 WASMKS
+139 
-145 AATPL
+145 
-150 QNKAEVLEIVQDMP
+150 P
-164 VSAVYMSMGREGNY
+164 VSEQPPVIR
-178 FNQAFA
+178 
-184 DALLQK
+184 DALLAKGIKETTAGKNAYYELAKDAKGRDAQK
-190 TQALNPP
+190 KA
-197 KSAMDQFDAEIR
+197 SEAAEKLGI
-209 KSRPDWVGIR
+209 KGIR
-219 SPEARSQLL
+219 YEDPHAR
-228 GVGGFKM
+228 
-235 EGAGKLRST
+235 AGSKNYVIFDPRT
-244 FVSEIQKARYRDQG
+244 VDIATRYG
-258 FATIGNLEKALTDPD
+258 IALPM
-273 LVGAQLGEAGYTVGQ
+273 AGLILANQ
-288 IGGDFGLPPI
+288 D
-298 DTHPSYNTGIRGRY
+298 
-312 LGGFER
+312 
-318 QVPPDVLFP
+318 
-327 DAWKKLGEELTKP
+327 
-340 TKGGAPKPLNYAQMV
+340 
-355 DALSKRK
+355 
-362 DLFQIADARWSDSV
+362 
-376 SKWLEDNPKKGMKAA
+376 
-391 IYAMGLPLPALMLLD
+391 
-406 PQQAQAEA
+406 AQAAE
-414 IDAVY
+414 
-419 SSVDGELTDEQLGS
+419 SMSLTTEP
-433 VSRYMQ
+433 RPPMR
-439 IQNAYATMY
+439 M
-448 GQTAQPE
+448 
-455 VYDSQLMSV
+455 
-464 DMLPQTYQPTF
+464 PTF
-475 QNDDVTGKVLEA
+475 ENDDATGKVLDA

-498 AMMKAQ
+498 AIMKAQ
-504 VKQEPMTPFEA
+504 AQQEPMTPFEA
-515 IPARAERFAREVTIP
+515 IPARAERFAREVTLP
-530 AISDIAGGLIEAP
+530 AFRDIFGGAIEAP

-552 ATAEAARMMESI
+552 ATAEAARVMESI

-592 RAISQFVTGFIPALR
+592 RAISQFLTGFIPALR

-614 TGIAAPAAAGAI
+614 TGVAAPAAAGAI

-649 QNPVTEYLAAGPE
+649 QNPITEYLAAGPE
-662 DTDAEGRLKNAIEGL
+662 DTDAEGRFKNAIEGL
-677 ALGGAG
+677 ALGGIADG
-683 DSVLQGIKLVKSR
+683 LIQGIRLVKNR

-716 AMATMKGGTP
+716 AMATMKGGMPTP
-726 APREMPP
+726 DVMPP

-807 DELPKLADDLGMTVE
+807 DELPKLADDLGMTVD

-838 LAARKVLVASGENL
+838 LAARKILVASGENL
-852 VKLAGAAKNGSE
+852 VKLANAAKNGSE

-870 RRAMAQ
+870 RRAMSQ

-894 LQSFRIVAASS
+894 LQSFRVVAASS

-912 KEALQTTGGEAVS
+912 KEALETTGGEAVS

-938 EKIGRFVKDANR
+938 EKIGRFVKDANK
-950 ATTKDQLYEI
+950 ATTKDQLYEV

-970 THMVNILSNVMV
+970 THMVNILSNTMV
-982 VGLTVGER
+982 AALTVGER
-990 KIASSIGG
+990 KIASAIGP

-1009 KGVVDGARDGF
+1009 KGLVDGARDGF
-1020 RLAWNVLKTGEPT
+1020 RLAWNALKTGEPT
-1033 DPLQKVEAEKFRA
+1033 DPMQKVEAEKFRA
-1046 ITSENLNI
+1046 VTSENLNI

-1066 EAVRVPGRLLTAG
+1066 EAIRVPGRLLTAG
-1079 DEFFKSVGYRME
+1079 DEYFKSVGYRME
-1091 LYSQA
+1091 LYAQA

-1111 KRVVQI
+1111 KRVVEI

-1126 QAAVDASR
+1126 QSAIDASR

-1170 NIMSYTFERTPLAP
+1170 NVMSYAFERTPLAP
-1184 LSGAFRE
+1184 LSSSFRE

-1207 IAGSMVMAVSAD
+1207 IAGSMAMAVSAD
-1219 LVLSGSVTGAGPTNP
+1219 LVMSGSITGAGPTNP
-1234 NMRNIMRA
+1234 KMRNIMRA
-1242 TGWQPYSLKVG
+1242 TGWQPYSIKVG

-1276 EIIGQTSEAEASQLA
+1276 EIIGQTTEAEAAQIA

-1311 TDFFDAFFGAST
+1311 TDFFDAFFSASL
-1323 DPEAK
+1323 DPESS
-1328 NYKLDRYLQRMASSI
+1328 NYKLTSYLQRMAASVV
-1343 IPASVANI
+1343 PASVANI
-1351 ERTLNPELSATY
+1351 ERFLSPEMSATY
-1363 GYLDRIKSRIPG
+1363 GFLDRVKSRIPG
-1375 YSEDLP
+1375 YSDDLP

-1393 EGGIGPDIMSPIYES
+1393 EGGIGPDIMSPIYTS
-1408 TVKDDPV
+1408 TAKDDPI

-1439 AQQYDRYVLL
+1439 AQQYDRYILL

-1454 AQMSLKKQ
+1454 APTSLKDQ
-1462 LRAMFD
+1462 LRTMFN
-1468 TRSYKNATDGPEGG
+1468 TREYKNASDGPEGG

-1494 RDMAQQQM
+1494 RDMAQAQM

-1522 QLLGR
+1522 KLLGR